1 MQAASGRKTKYRRR
15 RARRAS
21 ALMVVL
27 ALLFTM
33 VPTGFAT
40 VAGAA
45 EAAEAALPEP
55 TPEPTPEPI
64 PEPIPEPTPEPI
76 PQPPA
81 DDTTDAPTDDTTDDT
96 TDDPADDITDR
107 ATPTATAV
115 AVICYAAVDGD
126 WKQVGTVQTDK
137 IDSDSNRY
145 YVTAQELDG
154 IYGGYGFSSA
164 NYSGELFFPHTDD
177 RNADTLWADAAPQQN
192 TDGAWQIP
200 LSKQGP
206 IYLYYLPGNT
216 DGTPSYFTGSKAKT
230 DAEMLAANMFY
241 TVQVED
247 AAHAVYSEGTLPA
260 PQVLFHGGNTTVTL
274 NKPEGVTW
282 TAVNGKTNET
292 LSLPMAEVGTTV
304 TYTITNISAPI
315 IFRPRMAAGMLR
327 YEAMPD
333 GWMSKLGLF
342 EVSKQQP
349 QQTATVRGQV
359 VYMALPAE
367 NSHTLLAPDI
377 DRIAVTITD
386 ANNHTMFYS
395 FAGWKVASAAGSP
408 VLPAGTVLT
417 ADDLNAYA
425 GSDGVIRL
433 QAVWSGV
440 DSQNRP
446 NTVHFFLHKN
456 GELKGSV
463 EDGVQSELQSDY
475 TPVIYSTRMM
485 DAGKIPVTYTTTGG
499 TPLVA
504 RPNADDDAYQ
514 TNTPIR
520 GMTKIP
526 VEGATL
532 EDLPGDET
540 VFAYL
545 RANQIEMKINGQ
557 VVDNE
562 KLNTTYFGIRW
573 NTVKYESSD
582 GWHIDGVLVA
592 KRTRFFVTKTF
603 AGDAAAI
610 AQAKGD
616 FSITVSHTEGSG
628 SVTDFTLLP
637 QPAADVT
644 EAGKRGYTDYD
655 AAAETYT
662 WEVPAQQ
669 KRAYT
674 LREENYIPS
683 GNWRVSNSYAIR
695 NAPEGDPTGYQ
706 PYPKDGIVIK
716 AVGYADDVPDIAVQT
731 VALRNV
737 YVGVGTLTV
746 NTQDSVTG
754 NNLKNVPYRLTR
766 DGTAVTLYRRPGT
779 TLYSMGN
786 DPGYT
791 ETISDGTLT
800 AGANGLFTI
809 RLETGTYTL
818 TETLPTGYYGPGTV
832 QVTVAKEASGGMT
845 YSSVAQALPT
855 EVTTPTGGWLKE
867 AESDHITILN
877 VPRMLISVTARSSWP
892 ENGEKLPVTVQ
903 LWCDGTPVPGDQY
916 TQVLSEENKWEYT
929 WKGLPLFTNGTVAG
943 YTLRVTKIGNTY
955 RDAAL
960 GGDGFADYD
969 VTNDAVKYRQTDD
982 PDYRADHMW
991 TEDGVQ
997 HFAQEALL
1005 VVRNEGVRGAVTFT
1019 KADEMNRPLRGAE
1032 FTLYTDAACTHLL
1045 ATATSDENGRVE
1057 FEKQPGGT
1065 YYLKE
1070 TKAPQGH
1077 TAENT
1082 VWTVKISGGKATITD
1097 STGAVITS
1105 VRNTSLLQLTL
1116 RVLGP
1121 DDEPLT
1127 GTKLQVTWDKV
1138 QHPEYITNTNGTVVL
1153 PKLPNGDYT
1162 VRLMNTPTGYLP
1174 QVSVP
1179 ELNAQY
1185 GEITLTT
1192 AADAWMLEKT
1202 VENEYLL
1209 TLRLQALYTLPTTG
1223 GTGTAAFTAAGVLLM
1238 GLAAVMLCRKKQA
1251 E

>member
-1 MQAASGRKTKYRRR
+1 MYAASGRKTEYRRR

-45 EAAEAALPEP
+45 EATETAPSEPPAAP
-55 TPEPTPEPI
+55 
-64 PEPIPEPTPEPI
+64 PEPIPEPTPEP
-76 PQPPA
+76 PA
-81 DDTTDAPTDDTTDDT
+81 DDTTDDISDDPA
-96 TDDPADDITDR
+96 DDPADDITDR
-107 ATPTATAV
+107 AAPTATAV
-115 AVICYAAVDGD
+115 TVTCYAAVDGG
-126 WKQVGTVQTDK
+126 WKPVGTVQTDK
-137 IDSDSNRY
+137 IDSDSTRY
-145 YVTAQELDG
+145 YIMAAELDG
-154 IYGGYGFSSA
+154 IYGGYGFSSTE
-164 NYSGELFFPHTDD
+164 YKGELFFPHTDD
-177 RNADTLWADAAPQQN
+177 NSINTLWADAAPQKN

-200 LSKQGP
+200 LSTRGP

-216 DGTPSYFTGSKAKT
+216 AGSPGYFDSSKSKT
-230 DAEMLAANMFY
+230 DAQLLADNMFY
-241 TVQVED
+241 TITVED
-247 AAHAVYSEGTLPA
+247 PAHAVYDA
-260 PQVLFHGGNTTVTL
+260 PPPQQVLFHGGSTTVTL
-274 NKPEGVTW
+274 NKAEGVTW

-292 LSLPMAEVGTTV
+292 LSLPMDEAGT
-304 TYTITNISAPI
+304 TYTITDISTPI
-315 IFRPRMAAGMLR
+315 IFRPRAAAGMIQ
-327 YEAMPD
+327 YEAMPER
-333 GWMSKLGLF
+333 WMSKLGNF
-342 EVSKQQP
+342 DVSRQQP
-349 QQTATVRGQV
+349 QQTATVRGEK

-367 NSHTLLAPDI
+367 NSHALLPPDI

-395 FAGWKVASAAGSP
+395 FAGWMVASAAGSP

-417 ADDLNAYA
+417 AEDLNRYA

-440 DSQNRP
+440 DSHNRP

-463 EDGVQSELQSDY
+463 EDGVKPESPNDY
-475 TPVIYSTRMM
+475 TPAIYSTRMM
-485 DAGKIPVTYTTTGG
+485 NAGKIPVTYTGG

-504 RPNADDDAYQ
+504 RPSADANAYQ
-514 TNTPIR
+514 TDITIR
-520 GMTKIP
+520 GMTKKA

-545 RANQIEMKINGQ
+545 RANNIQMQINGQ

-592 KRTRFFVTKTF
+592 KRSRFIVTKTF

-610 AQAKGD
+610 DLAKEN
-616 FSITVSHTEGSG
+616 FTITVSHTEGSS

-637 QPAADVT
+637 RPKNDVN
-644 EAGKRGYTDYD
+644 EAGKLGYTDYD
-655 AAAETYT
+655 AATETYT

-669 KRAYT
+669 KRSYT
-674 LREENYIPS
+674 ITEAGYIPS

-716 AVGYADDVPDIAVQT
+716 AVGYADDVQNIAVQT
-731 VALRNV
+731 VALRNI

-746 NTQDSVTG
+746 NTQDAITG
-754 NNLKNVPYRLTR
+754 DNLRDITYRLTR

-779 TLYSMGN
+779 TQYSMEKD

-845 YSSVAQALPT
+845 YRSVAQNLPT
-855 EVTTPTGGWLKE
+855 EVTTPTGGWLKD
-867 AESDHITILN
+867 ADTDHITILN

-903 LWCDGTPVPGDQY
+903 LWCDGTPVPGAQY
-916 TQVLSEENKWEYT
+916 TQVLSEDNKWEYT
-929 WKGLPLFTNGTVAG
+929 WQELPLFTNGTVAR

-969 VTNDAVKYRQTDD
+969 VTNDAVKYRKTDD
-982 PDYRADHMW
+982 PAYRADHMW

-1019 KADEMNRPLRGAE
+1019 KADEMNRPLQGAE
-1032 FTLYTDAACTHLL
+1032 FTLYTDELCTKTL
-1045 ATATSDENGRVE
+1045 ATATSNEDGEVR
-1057 FEKQPGGT
+1057 FTPQPGGT

-1070 TKAPQGH
+1070 TKAPNGH

-1082 VWTVKISGGKATITD
+1082 VWTVKIAGGKATITT
-1097 STGAVITS
+1097 STGAVVTS
-1105 VRNTSLLQLTL
+1105 VRNASLLQLTL
-1116 RVLGP
+1116 QVLGP
-1121 DDEPLT
+1121 DGESLP
-1127 GTKLQVTWDKV
+1127 GTKLQVKWNTA
-1138 QHPEYITNTNGTVVL
+1138 QHPEYTTGPNGTVVL
-1153 PKLPNGDYT
+1153 PKLPNGNYT

-1174 QVSVP
+1174 PVSVP

-1185 GEITLTT
+1185 GEITLTSG
-1192 AADAWMLEKT
+1192 DGAWTLEKT
-1202 VENEYLL
+1202 AENTYRL

-1238 GLAAVMLCRKKQA
+1238 GLAAVMLCRKKQV

>member
-1 MQAASGRKTKYRRR
+1 MQAASGRKTEYRRR

-45 EAAEAALPEP
+45 EATETALPEP

-64 PEPIPEPTPEPI
+64 PEPTPE
-76 PQPPA
+76 PPA
-81 DDTTDAPTDDTTDDT
+81 DDTTDDPTDDT

-107 ATPTATAV
+107 AAPTATAV
-115 AVICYAAVDGD
+115 AVTCYAAVDGG

-145 YVTAQELDG
+145 YITAQELDG
-154 IYGGYGFSSA
+154 IYGKYGFSSA
-164 NYSGELFFPHTDD
+164 EYKGELFFPHTNDD
-177 RNADTLWADAAPQQN
+177 SINTLWADAPPKN

-200 LSKQGP
+200 LSRKGP

-216 DGTPSYFTGSKAKT
+216 DGTPSYFTGSKSKT
-230 DAEMLAANMFY
+230 DAQLLADNMFY
-241 TVQVED
+241 TITVED
-247 AAHAVYSEGTLPA
+247 AAHAVYDTPPA
-260 PQVLFHGGNTTVTL
+260 PQVLFHGGSTTVTL
-274 NKPEGVTW
+274 NKAEGVTW

-292 LSLPMAEVGTTV
+292 LSLASTETETTV
-304 TYTITNISAPI
+304 TYAIGNIDAPI
-315 IFRPRMAAGMLR
+315 RFRPRVAAGMLR
-327 YEAMPD
+327 YEAMPER
-333 GWMSKLGLF
+333 WMSKLGNF
-342 EVSKQQP
+342 DVSRQQA
-349 QQTATVRGQV
+349 QQTATGRGET

-377 DRIAVTITD
+377 DRIAVSITD

-395 FAGWKVASAAGSP
+395 FAGWKVTSAAGSP

-417 ADDLNAYA
+417 ADELNDYA

-463 EDGVQSELQSDY
+463 EDGVRPESPNDY
-475 TPVIYSTRMM
+475 TPAIYSTRMM
-485 DAGKIPVTYTTTGG
+485 NAGKIPVTYTGG

-514 TNTPIR
+514 TNTTIR
-520 GMTKIP
+520 GMTTTP
-526 VEGATL
+526 VKGATL

-562 KLNTTYFGIRW
+562 KLNTSYFGIRW

-610 AQAKGD
+610 DLAKEN
-616 FSITVSHTEGSG
+616 FTITVSHTEDSG

-637 QPAADVT
+637 RPKNEVN
-644 EAGKRGYTDYD
+644 EAGKLGYTDYD
-655 AAAETYT
+655 AATETYT

-669 KRAYT
+669 KRSYT
-674 LREENYIPS
+674 ITEAGYIPS
-683 GNWRVSNSYAIR
+683 GSWRVSNSYAIR
-695 NAPEGDPTGYQ
+695 NAPEGGPTGYQ
-706 PYPKDGIVIK
+706 SYPVAGIVIT
-716 AVGYADDVPDIAVQT
+716 AVGYGDDVPPTAVQT

-746 NTQDSVTG
+746 NTQDAITG
-754 NNLKNVPYRLTR
+754 DNLRDIPYRLTR

-779 TLYSMGN
+779 TQYSMIN
-786 DPGYT
+786 DPDYT

-845 YSSVAQALPT
+845 YRSVAQALPT
-855 EVTTPTGGWLKE
+855 EVTTPTGGWLKD
-867 AESDHITILN
+867 AKTDHITILN

-903 LWCDGTPVPGDQY
+903 LWCDGTMVPGSEY
-916 TQVLSEENKWEYT
+916 TQVLSEENKWKYT
-929 WKGLPLFTNGTVAG
+929 WQELPLFTNGTVAG
-943 YTLRVTKIGNTY
+943 YTLRVTKIGNTH
-955 RDAAL
+955 RDATL
-960 GGDGFADYD
+960 DDGFADYD
-969 VTNDAVKYRQTDD
+969 VTNDAVKYRKTGD

-1019 KADEMNRPLRGAE
+1019 KADEKDRPLQGAE
-1032 FTLYTDAACTHLL
+1032 FTLYTDAACTNPL
-1045 ATATSDENGRVE
+1045 ATATSDENGRVQ

-1077 TAENT
+1077 TAVDT

-1097 STGAVITS
+1097 PKGAVITS
-1105 VRNTSLLQLTL
+1105 VRNASLLQLTL

-1121 DDEPLT
+1121 EEEPLP

-1138 QHPEYITNTNGTVVL
+1138 QHPEYITNANGTVVL
-1153 PKLPNGDYT
+1153 PKLPNGNYT

-1174 QVSVP
+1174 QVSDP
-1179 ELNAQY
+1179 TLQAQY
-1185 GEITLTT
+1185 GTVTMT
-1192 AADAWMLEKT
+1192 PHDAWTLEKT
-1202 VENEYLL
+1202 AENDYRL

-1238 GLAAVMLCRKKQA
+1238 GLAAVMLCRKKQV

>member
-1 MQAASGRKTKYRRR
+1 MQAASGRKTECRRR

-40 VAGAA
+40 VAEAA

-55 TPEPTPEPI
+55 TPEPTPEP
-64 PEPIPEPTPEPI
+64 PTDD
-76 PQPPA
+76 PA
-81 DDTTDAPTDDTTDDT
+81 DDTTDDT

-107 ATPTATAV
+107 AAPTATAV
-115 AVICYAAVDGD
+115 AVICYAAVDGG

-164 NYSGELFFPHTDD
+164 NYSGELFFPHTDNYSID
-177 RNADTLWADAAPQQN
+177 KLWADALPQQN
-192 TDGAWQIP
+192 TDGAWRIP
-200 LSKQGP
+200 LSRQGP

-216 DGTPSYFTGSKAKT
+216 VGSPGYFDSSKSKT
-230 DAEMLAANMFY
+230 DAAMLAANMFY

-247 AAHAVYSEGTLPA
+247 PAHAVYDTPPA
-260 PQVLFHGGNTTVTL
+260 PQVLFHGGSTTVTL
-274 NKPEGVTW
+274 DKAEGVTW
-282 TAVNGKTNET
+282 TAVNGQTGET
-292 LSLPMAEVGTTV
+292 LTLASTETETTV
-304 TYTITNISAPI
+304 TYTIENINAPI
-315 IFRPRMAAGMLR
+315 RFRPRVAAGMIQ
-327 YEAMPD
+327 YEAMPEN
-333 GWMSKLGLF
+333 WMSRIGHF
-342 EVSKQQP
+342 DVSQQQVQQP
-349 QQTATVRGQV
+349 ATVRGEA

-386 ANNHTMFYS
+386 ANDHTMFYS

-417 ADDLNAYA
+417 AEDLNRYA
-425 GSDGVIRL
+425 DGTGTVTL

-440 DSQNRP
+440 DSERRP

-463 EDGVQSELQSDY
+463 EDGVQSESQSDY

-485 DAGKIPVTYTTTGG
+485 NAGAIPTNYTDSGG
-499 TPLVA
+499 QPLVA

-514 TNTPIR
+514 TNTTIR
-520 GMTKIP
+520 DMTKIP

-545 RANQIEMKINGQ
+545 RANHIQMKINGQ

-573 NTVKYESSD
+573 NTVKYEPSD

-592 KRTRFFVTKTF
+592 KHTRFFVTKTF

-610 AQAKGD
+610 ALAKD
-616 FSITVSHTEGSG
+616 NFTITVSHTEGSG
-628 SVTDFTLLP
+628 SVTDFTLVP
-637 QPAADVT
+637 RPKNDVN
-644 EAGKRGYTDYD
+644 EAGKLGYTGYD
-655 AAAETYT
+655 AATGTYT

-669 KRAYT
+669 KRSYT
-674 LREENYIPS
+674 ITEAGHIPS
-683 GNWRVSNSYAIR
+683 GSWRVSNSYVIR
-695 NAPEGDPTGYQ
+695 NNPDGGATGYL
-706 PYPKDGIVIK
+706 PYPADGIVIT
-716 AVGYADDVPDIAVQT
+716 AVGYGDDVPNIAVQT

-746 NTQDSVTG
+746 NTQDAITG
-754 NNLKNVPYRLTR
+754 NNLRDIPYRLTR
-766 DGTAVTLYRRPGT
+766 ADGTAVTLYRRPGT
-779 TLYSMGN
+779 TQYSMIN
-786 DPGYT
+786 DPDYT

-832 QVTVAKEASGGMT
+832 QVTVEKPADTITYHSEA
-845 YSSVAQALPT
+845 QDLPT
-855 EVTTPTGGWLKE
+855 EVTEPAGGWLKY
-867 AESDHITILN
+867 ADTDHITILN

-892 ENGEKLPVTVQ
+892 ENGEKLPVTVE
-903 LWCDGTPVPGDQY
+903 LWCDGTPVPGAQY

-929 WKGLPLFTNGTVAG
+929 WQELPLFTNGTVAR
-943 YTLRVTKIGNTY
+943 YTLRVTKIGDAH

-969 VTNDAVKYRQTDD
+969 VTNDAVKYRKTDD
-982 PDYRADHMW
+982 PDYRPDHMW
-991 TEDGVQ
+991 MENGVQ

-1019 KADEMNRPLRGAE
+1019 KADAMNRPLQGAE
-1032 FTLYTDAACTHLL
+1032 FTLYTDAACTHPL
-1045 ATATSDENGRVE
+1045 ATATSDANGRVE

-1082 VWTVKISGGKATITD
+1082 VWMVKIAGGKATITTP
-1097 STGAVITS
+1097 TGTVITS

-1121 DDEPLT
+1121 DGEPLPD
-1127 GTKLQVTWDKV
+1127 TKLRVTWDTV
-1138 QHPEYITNTNGTVVL
+1138 QHPEYITGPDGTVL
-1153 PKLPNGDYT
+1153 LTPLPNGNYT

-1174 QVSVP
+1174 PVSVP

-1185 GEITLTT
+1185 GTVTMT
-1192 AADAWMLEKT
+1192 PHDAWTLEKT
-1202 VENEYLL
+1202 AEGYLL
-1209 TLRLQALYTLPTTG
+1209 TLQLQALYTLPTTG

-1238 GLAAVMLCRKKQA
+1238 GLAAVMLCRKKQV

>member
-1 MQAASGRKTKYRRR
+1 MYAASGRKSEYRRR

-40 VAGAA
+40 VAGAT
-45 EAAEAALPEP
+45 EATETAPPEP
-55 TPEPTPEPI
+55 TPEPTPEP
-64 PEPIPEPTPEPI
+64 
-76 PQPPA
+76 PA
-81 DDTTDAPTDDTTDDT
+81 DDPTDDPTDDT

-107 ATPTATAV
+107 AAPTATAV
-115 AVICYAAVDGD
+115 AVTCYAAVDGG

-137 IDSDSNRY
+137 IDSGSNRY
-145 YVTAQELDG
+145 YITAAELDD
-154 IYGGYGFSSA
+154 IYGGYGFTA
-164 NYSGELFFPHTDD
+164 AGFKGELFFPHTDD
-177 RNADTLWADAAPQQN
+177 NSADKLWADAVPQQN
-192 TDGAWQIP
+192 TGGAWQIP
-200 LSKQGP
+200 LSRKGP

-216 DGTPSYFTGSKAKT
+216 AGSPGYFDSSKSKT

-260 PQVLFHGGNTTVTL
+260 PQVLFHGEGTTVTL

-292 LSLPMAEVGTTV
+292 LSLPMAGTETTV
-304 TYTITNISAPI
+304 TFTIENIDAPI
-315 IFRPRMAAGMLR
+315 RFRPRVAAGMIQ

-333 GWMSKLGLF
+333 GWMRELGHF
-342 EVSKQQP
+342 DVSRQQP
-349 QQTATVRGQV
+349 QQTATVRGEA

-377 DRIAVTITD
+377 DRIAVTITG

-417 ADDLNAYA
+417 AEKLSEYA
-425 GSDGVIRL
+425 DGTGTVAL

-463 EDGVQSELQSDY
+463 EDGVKPESQSDY

-485 DAGKIPVTYTTTGG
+485 NAGNIPTTYTTTGG

-504 RPNADDDAYQ
+504 RPSASADAYQ
-514 TNTPIR
+514 TNTTIR
-520 GMTKIP
+520 DMTKIP

-545 RANQIEMKINGQ
+545 RANQIEMKINDQ

-573 NTVKYESSD
+573 NTVKYEPSD

-592 KRTRFFVTKTF
+592 KRTRFIVTKTF
-603 AGDAAAI
+603 AGDAVAI
-610 AQAKGD
+610 ELAKEN
-616 FSITVSHTEGSG
+616 FTITVSHTEGSG

-637 QPAADVT
+637 QPDADVT

-655 AAAETYT
+655 AATKTYT

-669 KRAYT
+669 KRSYT
-674 LREENYIPS
+674 ITEAGYIPS

-695 NAPEGDPTGYQ
+695 NNPDGGATGYLA
-706 PYPKDGIVIK
+706 YPKDGVTVT
-716 AVGYADDVPDIAVQT
+716 AVGYGDDVPPTAVQT

-754 NNLKNVPYRLTR
+754 NNLRDIPYRLTR

-779 TLYSMGN
+779 TLYSMQG
-786 DPGYT
+786 DSGYT
-791 ETISDGTLT
+791 EKITTGELT

-845 YSSVAQALPT
+845 YRSVAQNLPT
-855 EVTTPTGGWLKE
+855 EVTAPTGGWLKD
-867 AESDHITILN
+867 AETDHITILN
-877 VPRMLISVTARSSWP
+877 VPRMLISVMARSSWP

-929 WKGLPLFTNGTVAG
+929 WNNLPLFTNGTVAR
-943 YTLRVTKIGNTY
+943 YTLRVTQIGDTH

-960 GGDGFADYD
+960 DVDGFADYD
-969 VTNDAVKYRQTDD
+969 VTNDAVKYRKTDD

-1019 KADEMNRPLRGAE
+1019 KADEMNRPLQGAE
-1032 FTLYTDAACTHLL
+1032 FALYTDELCTTKL
-1045 ATATSDENGRVE
+1045 AEATSDANGRVE
-1057 FEKQPGGT
+1057 FTPQPGGT

-1082 VWTVKISGGKATITD
+1082 VWTVKISGGKATITNPK
-1097 STGAVITS
+1097 GAVVTS
-1105 VRNTSLLQLTL
+1105 VRNASLLQLTL

-1121 DDEPLT
+1121 EDEPLP
-1127 GTKLQVTWDKV
+1127 GTKLRVTWDTV
-1138 QHPEYITNTNGTVVL
+1138 QRPEYTTGTDGTVVL
-1153 PKLPNGDYT
+1153 PKLPNGNYT

-1179 ELNAQY
+1179 TLQAQY
-1185 GEITLTT
+1185 GEITLTSPHD
-1192 AADAWMLEKT
+1192 DAWTLEKT
-1202 VENEYLL
+1202 AENTYRL

-1238 GLAAVMLCRKKQA
+1238 GLAAVMLCRKKQVK
-1251 E
+1251 

>member
-1 MQAASGRKTKYRRR
+1 MYAASGRKTEYRRR

-45 EAAEAALPEP
+45 EATETAPSEPPAAPPEP
-55 TPEPTPEPI
+55 TPEPTPEP
-64 PEPIPEPTPEPI
+64 
-76 PQPPA
+76 PA
-81 DDTTDAPTDDTTDDT
+81 DDTTDDPA
-96 TDDPADDITDR
+96 DDPADDITDR
-107 ATPTATAV
+107 AAPTATAV
-115 AVICYAAVDGD
+115 AVTCYAAVDGD

-145 YVTAQELDG
+145 YIMAAELDG

-164 NYSGELFFPHTDD
+164 NYSGELFFPHTDG
-177 RNADTLWADAAPQQN
+177 RNADTLWADAAPQKI
-192 TDGAWQIP
+192 DGTWRIP
-200 LSKQGP
+200 LSTQGP

-216 DGTPSYFTGSKAKT
+216 AGSPGYFNSSTSKT
-230 DAEMLAANMFY
+230 DAAMLAANMFY

-247 AAHAVYSEGTLPA
+247 PAHAVYDTPPA
-260 PQVLFHGGNTTVTL
+260 PQVLFHGGSTTVTL
-274 NKPEGVTW
+274 DKAEGVTW
-282 TAVNGKTNET
+282 EAVNGQTGAT
-292 LSLPMAEVGTTV
+292 LSLAMTETETTV
-304 TYTITNISAPI
+304 TYTIENIDAPI
-315 IFRPRMAAGMLR
+315 RFRPRVAAGMLR

-333 GWMSKLGLF
+333 GWMSKLGHF
-342 EVSKQQP
+342 DVSRQQA
-349 QQTATVRGQV
+349 QQTATVRGEA

-417 ADDLNAYA
+417 AEKLSEYA
-425 GSDGVIRL
+425 DGTGTVTL
-433 QAVWSGV
+433 QAVWSGL
-440 DSQNRP
+440 DSERRP

-463 EDGVQSELQSDY
+463 EDGVQPESQSDY

-485 DAGKIPVTYTTTGG
+485 NAGKIPVTYTGG

-504 RPNADDDAYQ
+504 RPSADDDAYQ
-514 TNTPIR
+514 TNTTIR
-520 GMTKIP
+520 SMTKTA

-557 VVDNE
+557 VVEND

-610 AQAKGD
+610 DLAKKD
-616 FSITVSHTEGSG
+616 FTITVSHTEGSS

-637 QPAADVT
+637 QPAAGVT
-644 EAGKRGYTDYD
+644 GTDKLGYTDYD
-655 AAAETYT
+655 AATETYT

-669 KRAYT
+669 KRSYT
-674 LREENYIPS
+674 ITEAGHIPS
-683 GNWRVSNSYAIR
+683 GSWRVSNSYAIR
-695 NAPEGDPTGYQ
+695 NNPDGGATGYL
-706 PYPKDGIVIK
+706 PYPADGIVIT
-716 AVGYADDVPDIAVQT
+716 AVGYGDDVPNIAVQT

-746 NTQDSVTG
+746 NTQDAITG
-754 NNLKNVPYRLTR
+754 DSLRDITYRLTR

-779 TLYSMGN
+779 TLYSMEKD

-791 ETISDGTLT
+791 ETIPDGTLT

-818 TETLPTGYYGPGTV
+818 TETLPTGYYGPGKV
-832 QVTVAKEASGGMT
+832 QVTVTKPTAGPIT
-845 YSSVAQALPT
+845 YYSVAQDLPT
-855 EVTTPTGGWLKE
+855 EVLDPAGGWLKY
-867 AESDHITILN
+867 ADTDHITILN

-892 ENGEKLPVTVQ
+892 EYGEKLPVTVQ

-916 TQVLSEENKWEYT
+916 TQELSETNNWKYT
-929 WKGLPLFTNGTVAG
+929 WEGLPLFTNGTVAG
-943 YTLRVTKIGNTY
+943 YTLRVTKIGDTH

-960 GGDGFADYD
+960 DDGFADYD
-969 VTNDAVKYRQTDD
+969 VTNDDVQYRKTGD
-982 PDYRADHMW
+982 PAYRPDHMW
-991 TEDGVQ
+991 MENGVQ

-1019 KADEMNRPLRGAE
+1019 KADEKNRPLQGAE
-1032 FTLYTDAACTHLL
+1032 FTLYTDDACTHLL
-1045 ATATSDENGRVE
+1045 ATATSDENGRVQ
-1057 FEKQPGGT
+1057 FAAQPGGT

-1070 TKAPQGH
+1070 TAAPTGH

-1082 VWTVKISGGKATITD
+1082 VWTVKIAGGKATITT

-1105 VRNTSLLQLTL
+1105 VRNASLLRLTL

-1121 DDEPLT
+1121 EGESLP
-1127 GTKLQVTWDKV
+1127 GTKLRVTWDTV
-1138 QHPEYITNTNGTVVL
+1138 QRPEYTTNTDGTVVL
-1153 PKLPNGDYT
+1153 PKLPNGNYT

-1185 GEITLTT
+1185 GTVTMT
-1192 AADAWMLEKT
+1192 PHDAWMLEKT
-1202 VENEYLL
+1202 AENTYLL

-1238 GLAAVMLCRKKQA
+1238 GLAAVMLCRKKQV

>member
-1 MQAASGRKTKYRRR
+1 MYAASGRKTEYRRR

-40 VAGAA
+40 VAGAT
-45 EAAEAALPEP
+45 EAAETAPSEPPAAPPEP
-55 TPEPTPEPI
+55 TPE
-64 PEPIPEPTPEPI
+64 
-76 PQPPA
+76 PPA
-81 DDTTDAPTDDTTDDT
+81 DDTTDAPA
-96 TDDPADDITDR
+96 DDPADDITDR
-107 ATPTATAV
+107 AAPTATAV
-115 AVICYAAVDGD
+115 AVTCYAAVDGD

-137 IDSDSNRY
+137 IDSSGRY
-145 YVTAQELDG
+145 YIMAAELDG

-192 TDGAWQIP
+192 TDGTWRIP
-200 LSKQGP
+200 LSTQGP

-216 DGTPSYFTGSKAKT
+216 VGSPGYFDSSKPKT
-230 DAEMLAANMFY
+230 DAQLLADNMFY
-241 TVQVED
+241 TITVED
-247 AAHAVYSEGTLPA
+247 PAHAVYDTPPA
-260 PQVLFHGGNTTVTL
+260 PQVLFHGGSTTVTL
-274 NKPEGVTW
+274 NKAEGVTW

-292 LSLPMAEVGTTV
+292 LSLPMDEAGT
-304 TYTITNISAPI
+304 TYTITDISTPI
-315 IFRPRMAAGMLR
+315 IFRPRVAAGMLR

-333 GWMSKLGLF
+333 GWMSKLGNF
-342 EVSKQQP
+342 EVSRQQA
-349 QQTATVRGQV
+349 QQAATVRGEA

-463 EDGVQSELQSDY
+463 EDGVKPESPNDY
-475 TPVIYSTRMM
+475 TPAIYSTRMKN
-485 DAGKIPVTYTTTGG
+485 AGNIPTTYTVTGG

-504 RPNADDDAYQ
+504 RSNADDDAYQ
-514 TNTPIR
+514 TNSTIR
-520 GMTKIP
+520 GMTKTA

-545 RANQIEMKINGQ
+545 RANQIEMKINDQ
-557 VVDNE
+557 VVDND

-603 AGDAAAI
+603 AGDTAAI
-610 AQAKGD
+610 DLAKKD
-616 FSITVSHTEGSG
+616 FTITVSHTDGSG

-637 QPAADVT
+637 QPDADVN

-655 AAAETYT
+655 AATKTYT

-669 KRAYT
+669 KRSYT
-674 LREENYIPS
+674 ITEAGHIPS
-683 GNWRVSNSYAIR
+683 GSWRVSNSYAIR
-695 NAPEGDPTGYQ
+695 NNPDGGATGYL
-706 PYPKDGIVIK
+706 PYPEAGIVIT
-716 AVGYADDVPDIAVQT
+716 AVGYGDDVPPTAVQT

-746 NTQDSVTG
+746 NTQDALTG
-754 NNLKNVPYRLTR
+754 NNLRDITYRLTH

-779 TLYSMGN
+779 TQYSMGN

-791 ETISDGTLT
+791 ETIPDGTLT

-832 QVTVAKEASGGMT
+832 QVTVTKPTADTITYYSEA
-845 YSSVAQALPT
+845 QNLPT
-855 EVTTPTGGWLKE
+855 EVTAPTGGWLKH
-867 AESDHITILN
+867 ADTDHITILN

-903 LWCDGTPVPGDQY
+903 LWCDGTPVPGAQY

-929 WKGLPLFTNGTVAG
+929 WQELPLFTNGTVAG

-955 RDAAL
+955 RDATL
-960 GGDGFADYD
+960 DDGFADYD
-969 VTNDAVKYRQTDD
+969 VTNDAVKYRQTGDEN
-982 PDYRADHMW
+982 YRDVHTW
-991 TEDGVQ
+991 TTEDGEQ

-1019 KADEMNRPLRGAE
+1019 KADEMNRPLQGAE
-1032 FTLYTDAACTHLL
+1032 FTLYTDDACTRPLE
-1045 ATATSDENGRVE
+1045 TVTSDANGRVE

-1077 TAENT
+1077 TAEDT
-1082 VWTVKISGGKATITD
+1082 VWTVKISGGKATIT
-1097 STGAVITS
+1097 TPKGAVVTS

-1116 RVLGP
+1116 QVLGP
-1121 DDEPLT
+1121 DREPLP
-1127 GTKLQVTWDKV
+1127 GTKLQVIWDKV
-1138 QHPEYITNTNGTVVL
+1138 QYPEYTTGTDGTVVL
-1153 PKLPNGDYT
+1153 PKLPNGNYT

-1179 ELNAQY
+1179 TLQAQY
-1185 GEITLTT
+1185 GTITLTSGD
-1192 AADAWMLEKT
+1192 DAWKLEKT
-1202 VENEYLL
+1202 AENTYRL

-1238 GLAAVMLCRKKQA
+1238 GLAAVMLCRKKQV

>member
-1 MQAASGRKTKYRRR
+1 MQAASGRKTECRRR

-40 VAGAA
+40 VAEAA

-55 TPEPTPEPI
+55 TPEPTPEP
-64 PEPIPEPTPEPI
+64 PTDD
-76 PQPPA
+76 PA
-81 DDTTDAPTDDTTDDT
+81 DDTTDDT

-107 ATPTATAV
+107 AAPTATAV
-115 AVICYAAVDGD
+115 AVICYAAVDGG

-164 NYSGELFFPHTDD
+164 NYSGELFFPHTDNYSID
-177 RNADTLWADAAPQQN
+177 KLWADALPQQN
-192 TDGAWQIP
+192 TDGAWRIP
-200 LSKQGP
+200 LSRQGP

-216 DGTPSYFTGSKAKT
+216 VGSPGYFDSSKSKT
-230 DAEMLAANMFY
+230 DAAMLAANMFY

-247 AAHAVYSEGTLPA
+247 PAHAVYDTPPA
-260 PQVLFHGGNTTVTL
+260 PQVLFHGGSTTVTL
-274 NKPEGVTW
+274 DKAEGVTW
-282 TAVNGKTNET
+282 TAVNGQTGET
-292 LSLPMAEVGTTV
+292 LTLASTETETTV
-304 TYTITNISAPI
+304 TYTIENINAPI
-315 IFRPRMAAGMLR
+315 RFRPRVAAGMIQ
-327 YEAMPD
+327 YEAMPEN
-333 GWMSKLGLF
+333 WMSRIGHF
-342 EVSKQQP
+342 DVSQQQVQQP
-349 QQTATVRGQV
+349 ATVRGEA

-386 ANNHTMFYS
+386 ANDHTMFYS

-417 ADDLNAYA
+417 AEDLNRYA
-425 GSDGVIRL
+425 DGTGTVTL

-440 DSQNRP
+440 DSERRP

-463 EDGVQSELQSDY
+463 EDGVQSESQSDY

-485 DAGKIPVTYTTTGG
+485 NAGAIPTNYTDSGG
-499 TPLVA
+499 QPLVA

-514 TNTPIR
+514 TNTTIR
-520 GMTKIP
+520 DMTKIP

-545 RANQIEMKINGQ
+545 RANHIQMKINGQ

-573 NTVKYESSD
+573 NTVKYEPSD

-610 AQAKGD
+610 ALAKD
-616 FSITVSHTEGSG
+616 NFTITVSHTEGSG
-628 SVTDFTLLP
+628 SVTDFTLVP
-637 QPAADVT
+637 RPKNDVN
-644 EAGKRGYTDYD
+644 EAGKLGYTGYD
-655 AAAETYT
+655 AATGTYT

-669 KRAYT
+669 KRSYT
-674 LREENYIPS
+674 ITEAGHIPS
-683 GNWRVSNSYAIR
+683 GSWRVSNSYVIR
-695 NAPEGDPTGYQ
+695 NNPDGGATGYL
-706 PYPKDGIVIK
+706 PYPADGIVIT
-716 AVGYADDVPDIAVQT
+716 AVGYGDDVPNIAVQT

-746 NTQDSVTG
+746 NTQDAITG
-754 NNLKNVPYRLTR
+754 NNLRDIPYRLTR
-766 DGTAVTLYRRPGT
+766 ADGTAVTLYRRPGT
-779 TLYSMGN
+779 TQYSMIN
-786 DPGYT
+786 DPDYT

-832 QVTVAKEASGGMT
+832 QVTVEKPADTITYHSEA
-845 YSSVAQALPT
+845 QDLPT
-855 EVTTPTGGWLKE
+855 EVTEPAGGWLKY
-867 AESDHITILN
+867 ADTDHITILN

-892 ENGEKLPVTVQ
+892 ENGEKLPVTVE
-903 LWCDGTPVPGDQY
+903 LWCDGTPVPGAQY

-929 WKGLPLFTNGTVAG
+929 WQELPLFTNGTVAR
-943 YTLRVTKIGNTY
+943 YTLRVTKIGDAH

-969 VTNDAVKYRQTDD
+969 VTNDAVKYRKTDD
-982 PDYRADHMW
+982 PDYRPDHMW
-991 TEDGVQ
+991 MENGVQ

-1019 KADEMNRPLRGAE
+1019 KADEMNRPLQGAE
-1032 FTLYTDAACTHLL
+1032 FTLYTDDACTRPLE
-1045 ATATSDENGRVE
+1045 TVTSDANGRVE

-1077 TAENT
+1077 TAEDT
-1082 VWTVKISGGKATITD
+1082 VWTVKISGGKATITT

-1116 RVLGP
+1116 QVLGP
-1121 DDEPLT
+1121 EGEPLP
-1127 GTKLQVTWDKV
+1127 GTKLRVTWDTV
-1138 QHPEYITNTNGTVVL
+1138 QRPEYTTGTDGTVVL
-1153 PKLPNGDYT
+1153 PKLPNGNYT

-1185 GEITLTT
+1185 GTVTMT
-1192 AADAWMLEKT
+1192 PHDAWTLEET
-1202 VENEYLL
+1202 AENTYRL

-1223 GTGTAAFTAAGVLLM
+1223 GTGTAAFTAAGILLM
-1238 GLAAVMLCRKKQA
+1238 GLAAVMLCRKKQV

>member
-1 MQAASGRKTKYRRR
+1 MYAASGRKTEYRRR

-33 VPTGFAT
+33 VPTGFST

-45 EAAEAALPEP
+45 EATETEPPAAP
-55 TPEPTPEPI
+55 
-64 PEPIPEPTPEPI
+64 PEPIPEPTPEP
-76 PQPPA
+76 PA
-81 DDTTDAPTDDTTDDT
+81 DDTTDDISDDPADDPADDIS
-96 TDDPADDITDR
+96 DDPADDITDR
-107 ATPTATAV
+107 AAPTATAV
-115 AVICYAAVDGD
+115 AVTCYAAVDGD

-137 IDSDSNRY
+137 IDSDSTRY
-145 YVTAQELDG
+145 YIMAAELDG
-154 IYGGYGFSSA
+154 IYGGYGFSSTE
-164 NYSGELFFPHTDD
+164 YKGELFFPHTDD
-177 RNADTLWADAAPQQN
+177 NSIDKLWADAVPQQN

-200 LSKQGP
+200 LSTRGP

-216 DGTPSYFTGSKAKT
+216 AGSPGYFDSSKSKT
-230 DAEMLAANMFY
+230 DAQLLADNMFY
-241 TVQVED
+241 TITVED
-247 AAHAVYSEGTLPA
+247 PAHAVYDA
-260 PQVLFHGGNTTVTL
+260 PPPQQVLFHGGSTTVTL
-274 NKPEGVTW
+274 NKAEGVTW

-292 LSLPMAEVGTTV
+292 LSLPMDEAGT
-304 TYTITNISAPI
+304 TYTITDISTPI
-315 IFRPRMAAGMLR
+315 IFRPRAAAGMIQ
-327 YEAMPD
+327 YEAMPER
-333 GWMSKLGLF
+333 WMSKLGNF
-342 EVSKQQP
+342 DVSRQQP
-349 QQTATVRGQV
+349 QQTATVRGEAV
-359 VYMALPAE
+359 FMALPAE

-440 DSQNRP
+440 DSHNRP

-463 EDGVQSELQSDY
+463 EDGVKPESPNDY
-475 TPVIYSTRMM
+475 TPAIYSTRMM
-485 DAGKIPVTYTTTGG
+485 NAGEIPTTYTTGG

-504 RPNADDDAYQ
+504 RPSADADAYQ
-514 TNTPIR
+514 TDITIRDMVRTPVR
-520 GMTKIP
+520 
-526 VEGATL
+526 GATL

-545 RANQIEMKINGQ
+545 RANHIQMQINGQ
-557 VVDNE
+557 VVEND

-592 KRTRFFVTKTF
+592 KRSRFIVTKTF
-603 AGDAAAI
+603 AGDTAAI
-610 AQAKGD
+610 DLAKKD
-616 FSITVSHTEGSG
+616 FTITVSHTEGSG

-637 QPAADVT
+637 QPAAGVT

-655 AAAETYT
+655 AATQTYT

-669 KRAYT
+669 KRSYT
-674 LREENYIPS
+674 ITEAGYIPS
-683 GNWRVSNSYAIR
+683 GSWRVSNSYAIR
-695 NAPEGDPTGYQ
+695 NAPEGGPTGYQ
-706 PYPKDGIVIK
+706 PYPKDGIVIT
-716 AVGYADDVPDIAVQT
+716 AVGYADDVQNIAVQT

-746 NTQDSVTG
+746 NTQDAITG
-754 NNLKNVPYRLTR
+754 DNLRDIPYRLTR
-766 DGTAVTLYRRPGT
+766 ADGTAVTLYRRPGT
-779 TLYSMGN
+779 TQYSMEKD

-791 ETISDGTLT
+791 ETIPDGTLI

-845 YSSVAQALPT
+845 YRSVAQNLPT
-855 EVTTPTGGWLKE
+855 EVTTPTGGWLKD
-867 AESDHITILN
+867 ADTDHITILN

-903 LWCDGTPVPGDQY
+903 LWCDGTPVPGAQY
-916 TQVLSEENKWEYT
+916 TQVLSEDNKWEYT
-929 WKGLPLFTNGTVAG
+929 WQELPLFTNGTVAR

-969 VTNDAVKYRQTDD
+969 VTNDAVKYRKTDD
-982 PDYRADHMW
+982 PAYRADHMW

-1019 KADEMNRPLRGAE
+1019 KADEMNRPLQGAE
-1032 FTLYTDAACTHLL
+1032 FTLYTDELCTKTL
-1045 ATATSDENGRVE
+1045 ATATSNEDGEVR
-1057 FEKQPGGT
+1057 FTPQPGGT

-1070 TKAPQGH
+1070 TKAPNGH

-1082 VWTVKISGGKATITD
+1082 VWTVKIAGGKATITT
-1097 STGAVITS
+1097 STGAVVTS
-1105 VRNTSLLQLTL
+1105 VRNASLLQLTL
-1116 RVLGP
+1116 QVLGP
-1121 DDEPLT
+1121 DGESLP
-1127 GTKLQVTWDKV
+1127 GTKLQVKWNTA
-1138 QHPEYITNTNGTVVL
+1138 QHPEYTTGPNGTVVL
-1153 PKLPNGDYT
+1153 PKLPNGNYT

-1174 QVSVP
+1174 PVSVP

-1185 GEITLTT
+1185 GEITLTSG
-1192 AADAWMLEKT
+1192 DGAWTLEKT
-1202 VENEYLL
+1202 AENTYRL

-1238 GLAAVMLCRKKQA
+1238 GLAAVMLCRKKQV

>member
-1 MQAASGRKTKYRRR
+1 MYAASGRKTEYRRR

-45 EAAEAALPEP
+45 EAAEAAP
-55 TPEPTPEPI
+55 PEPI
-64 PEPIPEPTPEPI
+64 PEPIPEPTPEP
-76 PQPPA
+76 PA
-81 DDTTDAPTDDTTDDT
+81 DDPTDDTTDDPT
-96 TDDPADDITDR
+96 DDPTNDISDDPADDITDR
-107 ATPTATAV
+107 AAPTATAV
-115 AVICYAAVDGD
+115 TVTCYVAVDGN

-137 IDSDSNRY
+137 IDSGRFY
-145 YVTAQELDG
+145 IMAAELDG
-154 IYGGYGFSSA
+154 IYGEYGFSSA
-164 NYSGELFFPHTDD
+164 EYKGERFFPHTDD
-177 RNADTLWADAAPQQN
+177 NSINTLWANAAPQQN
-192 TDGAWQIP
+192 TDGAWRIP
-200 LSKQGP
+200 LSTRGP

-216 DGTPSYFTGSKAKT
+216 AGSPGYFDSSKSKT
-230 DAEMLAANMFY
+230 DAQLLADNMFY
-241 TVQVED
+241 TITVED
-247 AAHAVYSEGTLPA
+247 PAHAVYDA
-260 PQVLFHGGNTTVTL
+260 PPPQQVLFHGGSTTVTL
-274 NKPEGVTW
+274 NKAEGVTW

-292 LSLPMAEVGTTV
+292 LSLPMDEAGT
-304 TYTITNISAPI
+304 TYTITDISTPI
-315 IFRPRMAAGMLR
+315 IFRPRAAAGMIQ
-327 YEAMPD
+327 YEAMPER
-333 GWMSKLGLF
+333 WMSKLGNF
-342 EVSKQQP
+342 DVSRQQP
-349 QQTATVRGQV
+349 QQTATVRGEAV
-359 VYMALPAE
+359 FMALPAE
-367 NSHTLLAPDI
+367 NSHTLLPPDI

-440 DSQNRP
+440 DSHNRP

-463 EDGVQSELQSDY
+463 EDGVKPESPNDY
-475 TPVIYSTRMM
+475 TPAIYSTRMM
-485 DAGKIPVTYTTTGG
+485 NAGKIPVTYTGG

-504 RPNADDDAYQ
+504 RPSADADAYQ
-514 TNTPIR
+514 TDITIR
-520 GMTKIP
+520 GMTKTA

-545 RANQIEMKINGQ
+545 RANHIQMQINGQ
-557 VVDNE
+557 VVEND

-592 KRTRFFVTKTF
+592 KRSRFIVTKTF

-610 AQAKGD
+610 ALAKKD
-616 FSITVSHTEGSG
+616 FTITVSHTEGSG

-637 QPAADVT
+637 QPANEVN
-644 EAGKRGYTDYD
+644 EAGKLGYTDYD
-655 AAAETYT
+655 AATQTYT

-669 KRAYT
+669 KRSYT
-674 LREENYIPS
+674 ITEAGYIPS

-695 NAPEGDPTGYQ
+695 NAPEGGTTGYQ
-706 PYPKDGIVIK
+706 PYPKDGIKIT
-716 AVGYADDVPDIAVQT
+716 AVGYADDVQNIAVQT

-746 NTQDSVTG
+746 NTQDAITG
-754 NNLKNVPYRLTR
+754 DNLRDIPYRLTR
-766 DGTAVTLYRRPGT
+766 DGSAVTLYRRPGT

-845 YSSVAQALPT
+845 YSSVAQNLPT
-855 EVTTPTGGWLKE
+855 EVTTPTGGWLKH
-867 AESDHITILN
+867 AETDHITILN

-903 LWCDGTPVPGDQY
+903 LWCDGTPVPGAQY
-916 TQVLSEENKWEYT
+916 TQVLSEDNKWEYT
-929 WKGLPLFTNGTVAG
+929 WQELPLFTNGTVAR

-969 VTNDAVKYRQTDD
+969 VTNDDVKYRKTGDQA
-982 PDYRADHMW
+982 YRADHMW

-1019 KADEMNRPLRGAE
+1019 KADEMNRPLQGAE
-1032 FTLYTDAACTHLL
+1032 FTLYTDAACTHPL
-1045 ATATSDENGRVE
+1045 ATATSDANGRVE

-1077 TAENT
+1077 TAEDI
-1082 VWTVKISGGKATITD
+1082 VWTVKIAGGKATITTP
-1097 STGAVITS
+1097 TGAVITS

-1121 DDEPLT
+1121 DGESLP
-1127 GTKLQVTWDKV
+1127 GTKLQVKWNTA
-1138 QHPEYITNTNGTVVL
+1138 QYPEYTTDTDGTVVL
-1153 PKLPNGDYT
+1153 PKLPNGNYT

-1174 QVSVP
+1174 PVSVP
-1179 ELNAQY
+1179 TLNAQY
-1185 GEITLTT
+1185 GEITLTSGD
-1192 AADAWMLEKT
+1192 DAWTLENT
-1202 VENEYLL
+1202 AEGYLL

-1238 GLAAVMLCRKKQA
+1238 GLAAVMLCRKKQV

>member
-1 MQAASGRKTKYRRR
+1 
-15 RARRAS
+15 
-21 ALMVVL
+21 
-27 ALLFTM
+27 
-33 VPTGFAT
+33 
-40 VAGAA
+40 
-45 EAAEAALPEP
+45 
-55 TPEPTPEPI
+55 
-64 PEPIPEPTPEPI
+64 
-76 PQPPA
+76 
-81 DDTTDAPTDDTTDDT
+81 
-96 TDDPADDITDR
+96 
-107 ATPTATAV
+107 
-115 AVICYAAVDGD
+115 
-126 WKQVGTVQTDK
+126 
-137 IDSDSNRY
+137 
-145 YVTAQELDG
+145 
-154 IYGGYGFSSA
+154 
-164 NYSGELFFPHTDD
+164 
-177 RNADTLWADAAPQQN
+177 
-192 TDGAWQIP
+192 
-200 LSKQGP
+200 
-206 IYLYYLPGNT
+206 
-216 DGTPSYFTGSKAKT
+216 
-230 DAEMLAANMFY
+230 ML
-241 TVQVED
+241 Q
-247 AAHAVYSEGTLPA
+247 
-260 PQVLFHGGNTTVTL
+260 
-274 NKPEGVTW
+274 
-282 TAVNGKTNET
+282 
-292 LSLPMAEVGTTV
+292 
-304 TYTITNISAPI
+304 
-315 IFRPRMAAGMLR
+315 
-327 YEAMPD
+327 YEAMPE
-333 GWMSKLGLF
+333 GWMSKLGHF
-342 EVSKQQP
+342 DVSRQHP
-349 QQTATVRGQV
+349 QQTATVRGEAV
-359 VYMALPAE
+359 FMALPAE
-367 NSHTLLAPDI
+367 NSHTLLPPDI

-395 FAGWKVASAAGSP
+395 FAGWKVVSAAGSP
-408 VLPAGTVLT
+408 VLPAGKVLT

-440 DSQNRP
+440 DSQRRP

-463 EDGVQSELQSDY
+463 EDGVKPESPDDY
-475 TPVIYSTRMM
+475 TPAIYSTRMM
-485 DAGKIPVTYTTTGG
+485 NAGAIPADYTAGG

-504 RPNADDDAYQ
+504 RPNADADAYQ
-514 TNTPIR
+514 TNTTIR
-520 GMTKIP
+520 DMVRTP
-526 VEGATL
+526 VRGATL

-545 RANQIEMKINGQ
+545 RDNQIEMKINGQ
-557 VVDNE
+557 VVEND

-592 KRTRFFVTKTF
+592 KRSRFIVTKTF

-610 AQAKGD
+610 ALAKD
-616 FSITVSHTEGSG
+616 NFKITVSHTEGSG

-637 QPAADVT
+637 QPDADVT
-644 EAGKRGYTDYD
+644 EAGKLGYTDYD
-655 AAAETYT
+655 AATQTYT

-669 KRAYT
+669 KRSYT
-674 LREENYIPS
+674 ITEAGYIPS

-695 NAPEGDPTGYQ
+695 NAPEGGPTDYQ
-706 PYPKDGIVIK
+706 PYPKDGIVIT
-716 AVGYADDVPDIAVQT
+716 AVGYADDVPPTAVQT

-746 NTQDSVTG
+746 NTQDAITG
-754 NNLKNVPYRLTR
+754 DNLRDITYRLTR
-766 DGTAVTLYRRPGT
+766 ADGTAVTLYRRPGT
-779 TLYSMGN
+779 TLYSMEKD

-818 TETLPTGYYGPGTV
+818 TETLPTGYYGPGKV
-832 QVTVAKEASGGMT
+832 QVTVAKDASGGMT

-855 EVTTPTGGWLKE
+855 EVTAPTGGWLKE
-867 AESDHITILN
+867 ADTDHITILN
-877 VPRMLISVTARSSWP
+877 VPRMLISVTARSIWP

-929 WKGLPLFTNGTVAG
+929 WQELPLFTNGTVAR
-943 YTLRVTKIGNTY
+943 YTLRVTKIGNTH
-955 RDAAL
+955 RDATL
-960 GGDGFADYD
+960 DDGFADYD
-969 VTNDAVKYRQTDD
+969 VTNDTVKYRKTGDSA
-982 PDYRADHMW
+982 YRNEHMW

-997 HFAQEALL
+997 LFAQEALL
-1005 VVRNEGVRGAVTFT
+1005 VVRNEGVRGAVVFT
-1019 KADEMNRPLRGAE
+1019 KADEMNRPLQGAE
-1032 FTLYTDAACTHLL
+1032 FTLYTDAACTYLL
-1045 ATATSDENGRVE
+1045 ATATSDANGRVQ

-1070 TKAPQGH
+1070 TAAPTGH

-1082 VWTVKISGGKATITD
+1082 VWTVKISGGKATITT

-1121 DDEPLT
+1121 EGERLP
-1127 GTKLQVTWDKV
+1127 GTKLRVTWDTV
-1138 QHPEYITNTNGTVVL
+1138 QRPEYTTGTDGTVVL
-1153 PKLPNGDYT
+1153 PKLPNGNYT

-1185 GEITLTT
+1185 GTVTMT
-1192 AADAWMLEKT
+1192 PHDAWTLEET
-1202 VENEYLL
+1202 AEGYRL

-1238 GLAAVMLCRKKQA
+1238 GLAAVMLCRKKQV

>member
-1 MQAASGRKTKYRRR
+1 MQAASGRKSEYCRR

-45 EAAEAALPEP
+45 EATETA
-55 TPEPTPEPI
+55 TPEPI
-64 PEPIPEPTPEPI
+64 PEPIPESTPE
-76 PQPPA
+76 PPA
-81 DDTTDAPTDDTTDDT
+81 DDTTDDP

-107 ATPTATAV
+107 AAPTATAV
-115 AVICYAAVDGD
+115 AVTCYAAVDGG
-126 WKQVGTVQTDK
+126 WQQVGTVQTDK
-137 IDSDSNRY
+137 IDSDSTRY
-145 YVTAQELDG
+145 YIMAAELDG

-177 RNADTLWADAAPQQN
+177 KNADTLWADAAPKN
-192 TDGAWQIP
+192 TDGAWRIP
-200 LSKQGP
+200 LSTRGP
-206 IYLYYLPGNT
+206 IYLYYLPANAT
-216 DGTPSYFTGSKAKT
+216 GTSSYFTGSKPKT
-230 DAEMLAANMFY
+230 DAAMLADNMFY
-241 TVQVED
+241 TITVED
-247 AAHAVYSEGTLPA
+247 PAHAVYDTPPV
-260 PQVLFHGGNTTVTL
+260 PQVLFHGGSTSVTL
-274 NKPEGVTW
+274 NKAEGVTW
-282 TAVNGKTNET
+282 TAVNGQTGET
-292 LSLPMAEVGTTV
+292 LTLASTETETTV
-304 TYTITNISAPI
+304 TYTIDNIAAPI
-315 IFRPRMAAGMLR
+315 RFRPRVAAGMLR

-333 GWMSKLGLF
+333 GWISNLGHF
-342 EVSKQQP
+342 DVSRQQA
-349 QQTATVRGQV
+349 QQTATVRGEA

-367 NSHTLLAPDI
+367 NSHTLLPPDI
-377 DRIAVTITD
+377 DRIAVTITG

-395 FAGWKVASAAGSP
+395 FAGWKVTSAAGSP
-408 VLPAGTVLT
+408 VLSAGTVLT
-417 ADDLNAYA
+417 AEDLNRYA
-425 GSDGVIRL
+425 DGTGTVTL

-440 DSQNRP
+440 DSQRRP

-463 EDGVQSELQSDY
+463 EDGVQPESQSDY

-485 DAGKIPVTYTTTGG
+485 NAGEIPTTYTGG

-514 TNTPIR
+514 TNTTIR
-520 GMTKIP
+520 GMTKTA

-545 RANQIEMKINGQ
+545 RTNQIEMKINGQ

-562 KLNTTYFGIRW
+562 KLNTSYFGIRW

-610 AQAKGD
+610 ALAKD
-616 FSITVSHTEGSG
+616 NFTITVSHTEGSG

-637 QPAADVT
+637 QPDADVN
-644 EAGKRGYTDYD
+644 EAGKLGYTDYD
-655 AAAETYT
+655 AATQTYT

-669 KRAYT
+669 KRSYT
-674 LREENYIPS
+674 ITEAGHTLS
-683 GNWRVSNSYAIR
+683 GSWRVSNSYAIR
-695 NAPEGDPTGYQ
+695 NAPEGGPTGYQ
-706 PYPKDGIVIK
+706 PYPADGIDIT
-716 AVGYADDVPDIAVQT
+716 AVGYGDDVPNIAVQT

-746 NTQDSVTG
+746 NTQDAITG
-754 NNLKNVPYRLTR
+754 DNLRDIPYRLTR

-779 TLYSMGN
+779 TLYSMEKD

-832 QVTVAKEASGGMT
+832 QVTVTKPADGPIT
-845 YSSVAQALPT
+845 YYSVAQGLPT
-855 EVTTPTGGWLKE
+855 EVTAPTGGWLKD
-867 AESDHITILN
+867 ADTDHVTILN

-903 LWCDGTPVPGDQY
+903 LWCDGTMVPGDQY
-916 TQVLSEENKWEYT
+916 TQVLSEENSWEYT
-929 WKGLPLFTNGTVAG
+929 WNNLPLFTNGTVAR
-943 YTLRVTKIGNTY
+943 YTLRVTKIGNTH
-955 RDAAL
+955 RDAAP

-969 VTNDAVKYRQTDD
+969 VTNDAVKYRQTGD
-982 PDYRADHMW
+982 PDYRAVHMW
-991 TEDGVQ
+991 EEAGVQ

-1005 VVRNEGVRGAVTFT
+1005 VVRNEGVRGAVIFT
-1019 KADEMNRPLRGAE
+1019 KADEMNRPLKGAE
-1032 FTLYTDAACTHLL
+1032 FTLYTDAACTHPLETV
-1045 ATATSDENGRVE
+1045 ASDETGLVQ
-1057 FEKQPGGT
+1057 FTAQPGGT

-1077 TAENT
+1077 TAEDT
-1082 VWTVKISGGKATITD
+1082 VWTVKIAGGKATITD
-1097 STGAVITS
+1097 PTGAVVTS
-1105 VRNTSLLQLTL
+1105 VRNASLLQLTL

-1121 DDEPLT
+1121 EGEPLPDT
-1127 GTKLQVTWDKV
+1127 QLRVTWDTV
-1138 QHPEYITNTNGTVVL
+1138 QHPEYITGPDGTVVL
-1153 PKLPNGDYT
+1153 PKLPNGNYT

-1174 QVSVP
+1174 PVSVP

-1185 GEITLTT
+1185 GEITLTSGD
-1192 AADAWMLEKT
+1192 DAWTLEKT
-1202 VENEYLL
+1202 AENTYRL

-1238 GLAAVMLCRKKQA
+1238 GLAAVMLCRKKQV

>member
-1 MQAASGRKTKYRRR
+1 MAA
-15 RARRAS
+15 
-21 ALMVVL
+21 
-27 ALLFTM
+27 
-33 VPTGFAT
+33 
-40 VAGAA
+40 
-45 EAAEAALPEP
+45 
-55 TPEPTPEPI
+55 
-64 PEPIPEPTPEPI
+64 
-76 PQPPA
+76 
-81 DDTTDAPTDDTTDDT
+81 
-96 TDDPADDITDR
+96 
-107 ATPTATAV
+107 
-115 AVICYAAVDGD
+115 
-126 WKQVGTVQTDK
+126 
-137 IDSDSNRY
+137 
-145 YVTAQELDG
+145 ELDG

-164 NYSGELFFPHTDD
+164 EYKGELFFPHTDD
-177 RNADTLWADAAPQQN
+177 NSINTLWANAAPQQN
-192 TDGAWQIP
+192 TDGAWRIP

-206 IYLYYLPGNT
+206 IYLYYLPANAT
-216 DGTPSYFTGSKAKT
+216 GTPSYFTGSKSKT
-230 DAEMLAANMFY
+230 DAQLLADNMFY
-241 TVQVED
+241 TITVED
-247 AAHAVYSEGTLPA
+247 PAHAVYDIPPA
-260 PQVLFHGGNTTVTL
+260 PQVLFHGGSTTVTL
-274 NKPEGVTW
+274 GKAEGVTW
-282 TAVNGKTNET
+282 EAVNGQTGAT
-292 LSLPMAEVGTTV
+292 LSLASTETETTV
-304 TYTITNISAPI
+304 TYTIENIDAPI
-315 IFRPRMAAGMLR
+315 RFRPRVAAGMLR

-333 GWMSKLGLF
+333 GWISNLGNF
-342 EVSKQQP
+342 DVSRQQP
-349 QQTATVRGQV
+349 QQTATVRGEA

-367 NSHTLLAPDI
+367 NSHTLLPPDI

-408 VLPAGTVLT
+408 VLPAGKVLT

-440 DSQNRP
+440 DSQRRP

-463 EDGVQSELQSDY
+463 EDGVKPESPNDY
-475 TPVIYSTRMM
+475 TPAIYSTRMM
-485 DAGKIPVTYTTTGG
+485 NAGKIPVTYTGG

-504 RPNADDDAYQ
+504 RPNADADAYQ
-514 TNTPIR
+514 TNTTIR
-520 GMTKIP
+520 GMTTTP

-557 VVDNE
+557 VVENE

-592 KRTRFFVTKTF
+592 KRSRFIVTKTF

-610 AQAKGD
+610 ALAKKD
-616 FSITVSHTEGSG
+616 FTITVSHTEGSS

-637 QPAADVT
+637 QPDADVN
-644 EAGKRGYTDYD
+644 EAGKLGYTDYD
-655 AAAETYT
+655 AATQTYT
-662 WEVPAQQ
+662 WKVPAQQ
-669 KRAYT
+669 KRSYT
-674 LREENYIPS
+674 ITEAGYIPS

-695 NAPEGDPTGYQ
+695 NAPEDGPTDYQ
-706 PYPKDGIVIK
+706 PYPEAGIKIT
-716 AVGYADDVPDIAVQT
+716 AVGYADDVQNIAVQT

-746 NTQDSVTG
+746 NTQDAITG
-754 NNLKNVPYRLTR
+754 DNLRDIPYRLTR
-766 DGTAVTLYRRPGT
+766 ADGTAVTLYRRPGT
-779 TLYSMGN
+779 TLYSMIN

-791 ETISDGTLT
+791 ETIPGGTLT

-832 QVTVAKEASGGMT
+832 QVTVAKDASGGMT
-845 YSSVAQALPT
+845 YSSVAQNLPT
-855 EVTTPTGGWLKE
+855 EVLAPTGGWLKK
-867 AESDHITILN
+867 ADTDHITILN

-916 TQVLSEENKWEYT
+916 TQVLSETNKWEYT
-929 WKGLPLFTNGTVAG
+929 WNNLPLFTNGTVAG

-960 GGDGFADYD
+960 GDGFADYD
-969 VTNDAVKYRQTDD
+969 VTNDAVKYRKTGDSA
-982 PDYRADHMW
+982 YRADHMW

-1019 KADEMNRPLRGAE
+1019 KADEMNRPLQGAE
-1032 FTLYTDAACTHLL
+1032 FTLYTDAACTRSL
-1045 ATATSDENGRVE
+1045 ATATSDANGRVE

-1070 TKAPQGH
+1070 TKAPNGH

-1082 VWTVKISGGKATITD
+1082 VWTVKIAGGKATITD
-1097 STGAVITS
+1097 PKGAVVTF

-1121 DDEPLT
+1121 EEEPLP
-1127 GTKLQVTWDKV
+1127 GTKLQVTWNTA
-1138 QHPEYITNTNGTVVL
+1138 QYPEYTTDTDGTVVL
-1153 PKLPNGDYT
+1153 PKLPNGNYT

-1174 QVSVP
+1174 PVSVP
-1179 ELNAQY
+1179 TLQAQY
-1185 GEITLTT
+1185 GEITLTSGD
-1192 AADAWMLEKT
+1192 DAWTLEKT
-1202 VENEYLL
+1202 AEGYLL
-1209 TLRLQALYTLPTTG
+1209 TLQLQALYTLPTTG

-1238 GLAAVMLCRKKQA
+1238 GLAAVMLCRKKQV

>member
-1 MQAASGRKTKYRRR
+1 MYAASGRKTEYRRR

-45 EAAEAALPEP
+45 EAAEAAPPEPIPEP
-55 TPEPTPEPI
+55 TPEPTPEP
-64 PEPIPEPTPEPI
+64 
-76 PQPPA
+76 PA
-81 DDTTDAPTDDTTDDT
+81 DDPTDDPADDIFDAPTDDT

-107 ATPTATAV
+107 AAPTATAV
-115 AVICYAAVDGD
+115 TVTCYAAVDGG
-126 WKQVGTVQTDK
+126 WKPVGTVQTDK
-137 IDSDSNRY
+137 IDSDSTRY
-145 YVTAQELDG
+145 YIMAAELDG
-154 IYGGYGFSSA
+154 IYGGYGFSSTE
-164 NYSGELFFPHTDD
+164 YKGELFFPHTDD
-177 RNADTLWADAAPQQN
+177 NSINTLWANAAPQQN
-192 TDGAWQIP
+192 TDGAWRIP
-200 LSKQGP
+200 LSTRGP

-216 DGTPSYFTGSKAKT
+216 AGSPGYFDSSKSKT
-230 DAEMLAANMFY
+230 DAQLLADNMFY
-241 TVQVED
+241 TITVED
-247 AAHAVYSEGTLPA
+247 PAHAVYDA
-260 PQVLFHGGNTTVTL
+260 PPPQQVLFHGGSTTVTL
-274 NKPEGVTW
+274 NKAEGVTW

-292 LSLPMAEVGTTV
+292 LSLPMDEAGT
-304 TYTITNISAPI
+304 TYTITDISTPI
-315 IFRPRMAAGMLR
+315 IFRPRVAAGMIQ

-333 GWMSKLGLF
+333 GWMSNLGHF
-342 EVSKQQP
+342 DVSRQQP
-349 QQTATVRGQV
+349 QQPATVRGEA

-408 VLPAGTVLT
+408 VLSAGTVLT
-417 ADDLNAYA
+417 AEQLNDYA
-425 GSDGVIRL
+425 GSDGVILL

-440 DSQNRP
+440 DSHNRP

-463 EDGVQSELQSDY
+463 EDGVKPESPNDY
-475 TPVIYSTRMM
+475 TPAIYSTRMM
-485 DAGKIPVTYTTTGG
+485 NAGEIPTTYTTGG

-504 RPNADDDAYQ
+504 RPSADADAYQ
-514 TNTPIR
+514 TNTTIR
-520 GMTKIP
+520 DMVRTP
-526 VEGATL
+526 VRGATL

-557 VVDNE
+557 VVENE

-592 KRTRFFVTKTF
+592 KRSRFIVTKTF

-610 AQAKGD
+610 ALAKEN
-616 FSITVSHTEGSG
+616 FTITVSHTEGSS

-637 QPAADVT
+637 QPANEVN
-644 EAGKRGYTDYD
+644 EAGKLGYTDYD
-655 AAAETYT
+655 AATQTYT
-662 WEVPAQQ
+662 WKVPAQQ
-669 KRAYT
+669 KRSYT
-674 LREENYIPS
+674 ITEAGYIPS

-695 NAPEGDPTGYQ
+695 NAPEGGPTDYQ
-706 PYPKDGIVIK
+706 LYPEAGIKIT
-716 AVGYADDVPDIAVQT
+716 AVGYADDVPNIAVQT

-746 NTQDSVTG
+746 NTQDAITG
-754 NNLKNVPYRLTR
+754 DNLRDIPYRLTR
-766 DGTAVTLYRRPGT
+766 ADGTAVTLYRRPGT
-779 TLYSMGN
+779 TLYSMEKD

-791 ETISDGTLT
+791 ETIPDGTLI

-832 QVTVAKEASGGMT
+832 RVTVAKEASGGMT
-845 YSSVAQALPT
+845 YRSVAQDLPT
-855 EVTTPTGGWLKE
+855 EVTTPTGGWLKH
-867 AESDHITILN
+867 ADTDHITILN

-929 WKGLPLFTNGTVAG
+929 WNNLPLFTNGTVAG

-960 GGDGFADYD
+960 DDGFADYN
-969 VTNDAVKYRQTDD
+969 VTNDAVKYRKTGA

-991 TEDGVQ
+991 EEDGVQ

-1019 KADEMNRPLRGAE
+1019 KADEMNRPLQGAE
-1032 FTLYTDAACTHLL
+1032 FTLYTDELCTKTL
-1045 ATATSDENGRVE
+1045 ATATSNEDGEVR
-1057 FEKQPGGT
+1057 FTPQPGGT

-1070 TKAPQGH
+1070 TKAPNGH

-1082 VWTVKISGGKATITD
+1082 VWTVKIAGGKATITT
-1097 STGAVITS
+1097 STGAVVTS
-1105 VRNTSLLQLTL
+1105 VRNASLLQLTL
-1116 RVLGP
+1116 QVLGP
-1121 DDEPLT
+1121 DGESLP
-1127 GTKLQVTWDKV
+1127 GTKLQVKWNTA
-1138 QHPEYITNTNGTVVL
+1138 QHPEYTTGPNGTVVL
-1153 PKLPNGDYT
+1153 PKLPNGNYT

-1174 QVSVP
+1174 PVSVP

-1185 GEITLTT
+1185 GEITLTSG
-1192 AADAWMLEKT
+1192 DGAWTLEKT
-1202 VENEYLL
+1202 AENTYRL

-1223 GTGTAAFTAAGVLLM
+1223 GTGTAAFTAAGILLM
-1238 GLAAVMLCRKKQA
+1238 GLAAVMLCRKKQV

>member
-1 MQAASGRKTKYRRR
+1 MQAASGRKSEYCRR

-45 EAAEAALPEP
+45 EATETAL
-55 TPEPTPEPI
+55 PEPTPEPI
-64 PEPIPEPTPEPI
+64 PEPIPEP
-76 PQPPA
+76 PA
-81 DDTTDAPTDDTTDDT
+81 DDT
-96 TDDPADDITDR
+96 TDDPANDISDDPANDITDR
-107 ATPTATAV
+107 AAPTATAV
-115 AVICYAAVDGD
+115 AVTCYAAVDDG

-137 IDSDSNRY
+137 IDSGRY
-145 YVTAQELDG
+145 YIMAAELDG

-164 NYSGELFFPHTDD
+164 NYSGELFFPHTD
-177 RNADTLWADAAPQQN
+177 NNNVNTLWADAAPQKI
-192 TDGAWQIP
+192 DGAWRIP
-200 LSKQGP
+200 LSTRGP

-216 DGTPSYFTGSKAKT
+216 AGSPGYFNSSTPKT
-230 DAEMLAANMFY
+230 DAPMLAANMFY

-247 AAHAVYSEGTLPA
+247 PAHAVYDTPPA
-260 PQVLFHGGNTTVTL
+260 PQVLFHGGGTTVTL
-274 NKPEGVTW
+274 NKAEGVTW
-282 TAVNGKTNET
+282 QAVNETGET
-292 LSLPMAEVGTTV
+292 LSLVSTETGTTV
-304 TYTITNISAPI
+304 TYTIANITSPI
-315 IFRPRMAAGMLR
+315 LFRPRVAAGMLQ
-327 YEAMPD
+327 YEAMPE
-333 GWMSKLGLF
+333 GWMSKLGNF
-342 EVSKQQP
+342 EVSQQKA
-349 QQTATVRGQV
+349 QQTATVRGEA

-367 NSHTLLAPDI
+367 NSHTLFAPDI

-395 FAGWKVASAAGSP
+395 FMGWKVTSAAGSP
-408 VLPAGTVLT
+408 VLSAGTVLT
-417 ADDLNAYA
+417 AEQLNAYA
-425 GSDGVIRL
+425 GGDGVIRL

-440 DSQNRP
+440 DSEGRP

-463 EDGVQSELQSDY
+463 EDGVQPELQSDY

-485 DAGKIPVTYTTTGG
+485 NAGNIPVTYTNTGG
-499 TPLVA
+499 PPLVA
-504 RPNADDDAYQ
+504 RPSADDDAYQ
-514 TNTPIR
+514 TNTTIR
-520 GMTKIP
+520 DMVRTP

-545 RANQIEMKINGQ
+545 RANHIEMKINGQ
-557 VVDNE
+557 VVDND

-592 KRTRFFVTKTF
+592 KCTRFFVTKTF
-603 AGDAAAI
+603 AGDTAAI
-610 AQAKGD
+610 ALAKKD
-616 FSITVSHTEGSG
+616 FTINVSHTEGSG
-628 SVTDFTLLP
+628 SVTDFTLVP
-637 QPAADVT
+637 RPKNDVN
-644 EAGKRGYTDYD
+644 EAGKLGYTGYD

-669 KRAYT
+669 KRSYT
-674 LREENYIPS
+674 ITEAGHIPS
-683 GNWRVSNSYAIR
+683 GSWRVSNSYAIR
-695 NAPEGDPTGYQ
+695 NAPGGGPTGYQ
-706 PYPKDGIVIK
+706 PYPAAGIDIT
-716 AVGYADDVPDIAVQT
+716 AVGYGDDVPNIAVQT

-746 NTQDSVTG
+746 NTQDALTG
-754 NNLKNVPYRLTR
+754 NNLRDITYRLTR
-766 DGTAVTLYRRPGT
+766 ADGTAVTLYRRPGT
-779 TLYSMGN
+779 TLYSMEN

-818 TETLPTGYYGPGTV
+818 TETLPTGYYGPGRV
-832 QVTVAKEASGGMT
+832 QVTVEKPADTIT
-845 YSSVAQALPT
+845 YHSVAQDLPT
-855 EVTTPTGGWLKE
+855 EVTAPTGGWLKD
-867 AESDHITILN
+867 ADTGHITILN

-916 TQVLSEENKWEYT
+916 TQVLSEENSWEYT
-929 WKGLPLFTNGTVAG
+929 WQGLPLFTNGTVAG
-943 YTLRVTKIGNTY
+943 YTLRVTKIGNTH
-955 RDAAL
+955 RDATL
-960 GGDGFADYD
+960 NDGFADYD
-969 VTNDAVKYRQTDD
+969 VTNDAVKYRKNSDS
-982 PDYRADHMW
+982 DYRADHMW

-1019 KADEMNRPLRGAE
+1019 KADEVNRPLQGAE

-1045 ATATSDENGRVE
+1045 ATATSDETGRVQ

-1082 VWTVKISGGKATITD
+1082 VWTVKIAGGKATITD
-1097 STGAVITS
+1097 PKGAVITS

-1116 RVLGP
+1116 QVLGP
-1121 DDEPLT
+1121 DDEPLP

-1138 QHPEYITNTNGTVVL
+1138 QRPEYTTNTNGTVL
-1153 PKLPNGDYT
+1153 LTALPNGNYT

-1185 GEITLTT
+1185 GEITLTSGD
-1192 AADAWMLEKT
+1192 DAWKLKKT
-1202 VENEYLL
+1202 AEGYLL

-1238 GLAAVMLCRKKQA
+1238 GLAAAMLCRKKQV

>member
-1 MQAASGRKTKYRRR
+1 MYAASGRKTECRRR

-40 VAGAA
+40 VAGAT
-45 EAAEAALPEP
+45 EAAEAAPSEP
-55 TPEPTPEPI
+55 PSAP
-64 PEPIPEPTPEPI
+64 PEPIPEPTPEP
-76 PQPPA
+76 PA
-81 DDTTDAPTDDTTDDT
+81 DDPADDTTDDT

-107 ATPTATAV
+107 AAPTATAV

-177 RNADTLWADAAPQQN
+177 RNADTLWADALPQQN
-192 TDGAWQIP
+192 TDGTWRIP

-206 IYLYYLPGNT
+206 IYLYYLPANT
-216 DGTPSYFTGSKAKT
+216 TGTSSYFTGSKPKT
-230 DAEMLAANMFY
+230 DAQLLADNMFY
-241 TVQVED
+241 TITVED
-247 AAHAVYSEGTLPA
+247 AAHAVYDTPPA
-260 PQVLFHGGNTTVTL
+260 PQVLFHGGTTTVML
-274 NKPEGVTW
+274 NKAEGVTW
-282 TAVNGKTNET
+282 MAVNGQTGAT
-292 LSLPMAEVGTTV
+292 LSLPMTGTETTV
-304 TYTITNISAPI
+304 TYTIGNINAPI
-315 IFRPRMAAGMLR
+315 RFRPRVAAGMIQ
-327 YEAMPD
+327 YEAMPE
-333 GWMSKLGLF
+333 GWMSKLGNF
-342 EVSKQQP
+342 DVSRQQP
-349 QQTATVRGQV
+349 QQTATVWGEA

-377 DRIAVTITD
+377 DRIAVKITD
-386 ANNHTMFYS
+386 ANNHTMYYS
-395 FAGWKVASAAGSP
+395 FAGWKVASAAGAP
-408 VLPAGTVLT
+408 VLPARTVLT
-417 ADDLNAYA
+417 AEQLNAYA
-425 GSDGVIRL
+425 GSDGVILL

-463 EDGVQSELQSDY
+463 EDGVKPESQSDY
-475 TPVIYSTRMM
+475 TPVIYGTRMM
-485 DAGKIPVTYTTTGG
+485 NAGAIPADYTSPGG
-499 TPLVA
+499 PPLVA
-504 RPNADDDAYQ
+504 RPSASADAYQ
-514 TNTPIR
+514 TNTTIR
-520 GMTKIP
+520 GMTTTP
-526 VEGATL
+526 VKGATL

-545 RANQIEMKINGQ
+545 RANKIEMKINGQ
-557 VVDNE
+557 VVEND

-592 KRTRFFVTKTF
+592 KRTRFIVTKTF

-610 AQAKGD
+610 DLVKGN
-616 FSITVSHTEGSG
+616 FTITVSHTEGSS

-637 QPAADVT
+637 QPDADVN

-655 AAAETYT
+655 AATETYT

-669 KRAYT
+669 KRSYT
-674 LREENYIPS
+674 ITEAGHTLS
-683 GNWRVSNSYAIR
+683 GGWRVSNSYAIR
-695 NAPEGDPTGYQ
+695 NALEGGPTGYQ
-706 PYPKDGIVIK
+706 TYPAAGIKIT
-716 AVGYADDVPDIAVQT
+716 AVGYGDDVPPTAVQT
-731 VALRNV
+731 VAFRNI

-746 NTQDSVTG
+746 NTQDAITG
-754 NNLKNVPYRLTR
+754 NNLRDIPYRLTR

-786 DPGYT
+786 DPDYT
-791 ETISDGTLT
+791 ETISNGTLT

-832 QVTVAKEASGGMT
+832 QVTVTKPADGPIT
-845 YSSVAQALPT
+845 YYSVAQNPPT
-855 EVTTPTGGWLKE
+855 EVTAPGGGWLKE
-867 AESDHITILN
+867 AETDHITILN

-916 TQVLSEENKWEYT
+916 TQVLSEKNNWEYT
-929 WKGLPLFTNGTVAG
+929 WNNLPLFTNGTVAG

-955 RDAAL
+955 RDAAMDK
-960 GGDGFADYD
+960 DGFADYD
-969 VTNDAVKYRQTDD
+969 VTNDTVKYRKTGDSA
-982 PDYRADHMW
+982 YRNEHMW

-1019 KADEMNRPLRGAE
+1019 KADEKDRPLQGAE

-1070 TKAPQGH
+1070 TEAPTGH

-1082 VWTVKISGGKATITD
+1082 VWTVKIAGGKATITD
-1097 STGAVITS
+1097 PKGAVITS

-1116 RVLGP
+1116 QVLGP
-1121 DDEPLT
+1121 EGEPLPDT
-1127 GTKLQVTWDKV
+1127 QLRVTWDKV
-1138 QHPEYITNTNGTVVL
+1138 QHPEYTTGTDGTVVL
-1153 PKLPNGDYT
+1153 PKLPNGNYT

-1174 QVSVP
+1174 PVSVP
-1179 ELNAQY
+1179 TLNAQY
-1185 GEITLTT
+1185 GEITLTSGD
-1192 AADAWMLEKT
+1192 DAWTLEKT
-1202 VENEYLL
+1202 AENTYRL

-1238 GLAAVMLCRKKQA
+1238 GLAAVMFCRKKQV

>member
-1 MQAASGRKTKYRRR
+1 MYAASGRKTEYRRR

-40 VAGAA
+40 VAGAT
-45 EAAEAALPEP
+45 EATETAP
-55 TPEPTPEPI
+55 PEPTPEPI
-64 PEPIPEPTPEPI
+64 PEPTPEP
-76 PQPPA
+76 PV
-81 DDTTDAPTDDTTDDT
+81 DDT

-107 ATPTATAV
+107 AAPTATAV
-115 AVICYAAVDGD
+115 AVSCYAAVDGD

-137 IDSDSNRY
+137 IDSDSTRY
-145 YVTAQELDG
+145 YIMAAELDG
-154 IYGGYGFSSA
+154 IYGEYGFSSA
-164 NYSGELFFPHTDD
+164 NYSGELFFPHTDNNSID
-177 RNADTLWADAAPQQN
+177 KLWADAPPKN
-192 TDGAWQIP
+192 TDGVWQIP
-200 LSKQGP
+200 LSRKGP
-206 IYLYYLPGNT
+206 IYLYYLPGNMA
-216 DGTPSYFTGSKAKT
+216 GSPGYFNSSKSKT
-230 DAEMLAANMFY
+230 DAAMLAANMFY

-247 AAHAVYSEGTLPA
+247 PAHAVYTTPPA
-260 PQVLFHGGNTTVTL
+260 PQVLFHGGGTTVTL
-274 NKPEGVTW
+274 NKAEGVTW
-282 TAVNGKTNET
+282 QAVNGQTDAT
-292 LSLPMAEVGTTV
+292 LSLASTEDETTV
-304 TYTITNISAPI
+304 TFTIENIAAPI
-315 IFRPRMAAGMLR
+315 RFRPRVAAGMLQ
-327 YEAMPD
+327 YEAMPY
-333 GWMSKLGLF
+333 GWRSTLGHF
-342 EVSKQQP
+342 DVSQQQA
-349 QQTATVRGQV
+349 QQTATVRGEA

-377 DRIAVTITD
+377 DRIAVTITG

-395 FAGWKVASAAGSP
+395 FAGWKVAGAAGSP
-408 VLPAGTVLT
+408 VLPARTVLT
-417 ADDLNAYA
+417 ADELNAYA
-425 GSDGVIRL
+425 GSDGVILL

-485 DAGKIPVTYTTTGG
+485 NAGNIPITYTETGG
-499 TPLVA
+499 PPLVA
-504 RPNADDDAYQ
+504 RPSAAADAYQ
-514 TNTPIR
+514 TDATIR
-520 GMTKIP
+520 GMTTTA
-526 VEGATL
+526 VQGATL

-545 RANQIEMKINGQ
+545 RANKIEMKINGQ

-573 NTVKYESSD
+573 NTVKYEPSD
-582 GWHIDGVLVA
+582 GWHIDGILVA

-610 AQAKGD
+610 ALAKEN
-616 FSITVSHTEGSG
+616 FTITVSHTEGSG

-637 QPAADVT
+637 RPKNEVN
-644 EAGKRGYTDYD
+644 EAGKLGYTGHD
-655 AAAETYT
+655 AATETYT

-669 KRAYT
+669 KRSYT
-674 LREENYIPS
+674 ITEAGHIPS
-683 GNWRVSNSYAIR
+683 GSWRVSNSYAIR
-695 NAPEGDPTGYQ
+695 NNPDGGATGYL
-706 PYPKDGIVIK
+706 PYPKDGVTVT
-716 AVGYADDVPDIAVQT
+716 AVGYGDDVPPTAVQT

-746 NTQDSVTG
+746 NTQDAITG
-754 NNLKNVPYRLTR
+754 DNLRDITYRLTR

-779 TLYSMGN
+779 TLYSMEKD

-791 ETISDGTLT
+791 ETIPDGTLI

-845 YSSVAQALPT
+845 YRSVAQNLPT
-855 EVTTPTGGWLKE
+855 EVTTPTGGWLKH
-867 AESDHITILN
+867 ADTDHITILN

-916 TQVLSEENKWEYT
+916 TQVLSETNKWEYT
-929 WKGLPLFTNGTVAG
+929 WNNLPLFTNGTVAG

-960 GGDGFADYD
+960 DDGFADYD
-969 VTNDAVKYRQTDD
+969 VTNDAVKYRKTGD
-982 PDYRADHMW
+982 PDYRDVHTW
-991 TEDGVQ
+991 EEDGVQ

-1019 KADEMNRPLRGAE
+1019 KADEMNRPLQGAE

-1045 ATATSDENGRVE
+1045 ATATSDETGRVQ

-1070 TKAPQGH
+1070 TAAPTGH

-1082 VWTVKISGGKATITD
+1082 VWTVKIAGGKATITT

-1105 VRNTSLLQLTL
+1105 VRNASLLRLTL

-1121 DDEPLT
+1121 EGESLP
-1127 GTKLQVTWDKV
+1127 GTKLRVTWDTV
-1138 QHPEYITNTNGTVVL
+1138 QRPEYTTNTDGTVVL
-1153 PKLPNGDYT
+1153 PKLPNGNYT

-1185 GEITLTT
+1185 GTVTMT
-1192 AADAWMLEKT
+1192 PHDAWMLEKT
-1202 VENEYLL
+1202 AENTYLL

-1238 GLAAVMLCRKKQA
+1238 GLAAVMLCRKKQV

>member
-1 MQAASGRKTKYRRR
+1 MYAASGRKTEYRRR

-33 VPTGFAT
+33 VPTGFST

-45 EAAEAALPEP
+45 EATETEPPAAP
-55 TPEPTPEPI
+55 
-64 PEPIPEPTPEPI
+64 PEPIPEPTPEP
-76 PQPPA
+76 PA
-81 DDTTDAPTDDTTDDT
+81 DDTTDDISDDPADDPADDIS
-96 TDDPADDITDR
+96 DDPADDITDR
-107 ATPTATAV
+107 AAPTATAV
-115 AVICYAAVDGD
+115 AVTCYAAVDGD

-137 IDSDSNRY
+137 IDSDSTRY
-145 YVTAQELDG
+145 YIMAAELDG
-154 IYGGYGFSSA
+154 IYGGYGFSSTE
-164 NYSGELFFPHTDD
+164 YKGELFFPHTDD
-177 RNADTLWADAAPQQN
+177 NSIDKLWADAVPQQN

-200 LSKQGP
+200 LSTRGP

-216 DGTPSYFTGSKAKT
+216 AGSPGYFDSSKSKT
-230 DAEMLAANMFY
+230 DAQLLADNMFY
-241 TVQVED
+241 TITVED
-247 AAHAVYSEGTLPA
+247 PAHAVYDA
-260 PQVLFHGGNTTVTL
+260 PPPQQVLFHGGSTTVTL
-274 NKPEGVTW
+274 NKAEGVTW

-292 LSLPMAEVGTTV
+292 LSLPMDEAGT
-304 TYTITNISAPI
+304 TYTITDISTPI
-315 IFRPRMAAGMLR
+315 IFRPRAAAGMIQ
-327 YEAMPD
+327 YEAMPER
-333 GWMSKLGLF
+333 WMSKLGNF
-342 EVSKQQP
+342 DVSRQQP
-349 QQTATVRGQV
+349 QQTATVRGEAV
-359 VYMALPAE
+359 FMALPAE

-417 ADDLNAYA
+417 AEQLNAYA
-425 GSDGVIRL
+425 GSDGVILL

-440 DSQNRP
+440 DSQRRP

-463 EDGVQSELQSDY
+463 EDGVKPESPNDY
-475 TPVIYSTRMM
+475 TPAIYSTRMM
-485 DAGKIPVTYTTTGG
+485 NAGEIPTTYTTGG

-504 RPNADDDAYQ
+504 RPSADADAYQ
-514 TNTPIR
+514 TDITIRDMVRTPVR
-520 GMTKIP
+520 
-526 VEGATL
+526 GATL

-545 RANQIEMKINGQ
+545 RANHIQMQINGQ
-557 VVDNE
+557 VVEND

-592 KRTRFFVTKTF
+592 KRSRFIVTKTF
-603 AGDAAAI
+603 AGDTAAI
-610 AQAKGD
+610 DLAKKD
-616 FSITVSHTEGSG
+616 FTITVSHTEGSG

-637 QPAADVT
+637 QPAAGVT

-655 AAAETYT
+655 AATQTYT

-669 KRAYT
+669 KRSYT
-674 LREENYIPS
+674 ITEAGYIPS
-683 GNWRVSNSYAIR
+683 GSWRVSNSYAIR
-695 NAPEGDPTGYQ
+695 NAPEGGPTGYQ
-706 PYPKDGIVIK
+706 PYPKDGIVIT
-716 AVGYADDVPDIAVQT
+716 AVGYADDVQNIAVQT

-746 NTQDSVTG
+746 NTQDAITG
-754 NNLKNVPYRLTR
+754 DNLRDIPYRLTR
-766 DGTAVTLYRRPGT
+766 ADGTAVTLYRRPGT
-779 TLYSMGN
+779 TQYSMEKD

-791 ETISDGTLT
+791 ETISDGTMT

-845 YSSVAQALPT
+845 YRSVAQNLPT
-855 EVTTPTGGWLKE
+855 EVTTPTGGWLKD
-867 AESDHITILN
+867 ADTDHITILN

-903 LWCDGTPVPGDQY
+903 LWCDGTPVPGAQY
-916 TQVLSEENKWEYT
+916 TQVLSEDNKWEYT
-929 WKGLPLFTNGTVAG
+929 WQELPLFTNGTVAR

-969 VTNDAVKYRQTDD
+969 VTNDAVKYRKTDD
-982 PDYRADHMW
+982 PAYRADHMW

-1019 KADEMNRPLRGAE
+1019 KADEMNRPLQGAE
-1032 FTLYTDAACTHLL
+1032 FTLYTDELCTKTL
-1045 ATATSDENGRVE
+1045 ATATSNEDGEVR
-1057 FEKQPGGT
+1057 FTPQPGGT

-1070 TKAPQGH
+1070 TKAPNGH

-1082 VWTVKISGGKATITD
+1082 VWTVKIAGGKATITT
-1097 STGAVITS
+1097 STGAVVTS
-1105 VRNTSLLQLTL
+1105 VRNASLLQLTL
-1116 RVLGP
+1116 QVLGP
-1121 DDEPLT
+1121 DGESLP
-1127 GTKLQVTWDKV
+1127 GTKLQVKWNTA
-1138 QHPEYITNTNGTVVL
+1138 QHPEYTTGPNGTVVL
-1153 PKLPNGDYT
+1153 PKLPNGNYT

-1174 QVSVP
+1174 PVSVP

-1185 GEITLTT
+1185 GEITLTSG
-1192 AADAWMLEKT
+1192 DGAWTLEKT
-1202 VENEYLL
+1202 AENTYRL

-1238 GLAAVMLCRKKQA
+1238 GLAAVMLCRKKQV

>member
-1 MQAASGRKTKYRRR
+1 MQAASGRKSEYCRR

-45 EAAEAALPEP
+45 EATETA
-55 TPEPTPEPI
+55 TPEPI
-64 PEPIPEPTPEPI
+64 PEPIPESTPE
-76 PQPPA
+76 PPA
-81 DDTTDAPTDDTTDDT
+81 DDTTDDP

-107 ATPTATAV
+107 AAPTATAV
-115 AVICYAAVDGD
+115 TVTCYAAVDGD

-137 IDSDSNRY
+137 IDSDSTRY
-145 YVTAQELDG
+145 YIMAAELDG
-154 IYGGYGFSSA
+154 IYGEYGFSSA

-177 RNADTLWADAAPQQN
+177 RNADTLWADAVPQQN
-192 TDGAWQIP
+192 TDGTWRIP

-216 DGTPSYFTGSKAKT
+216 AGSLGYFDSSKSKT
-230 DAEMLAANMFY
+230 DAEMLADNMFY
-241 TVQVED
+241 TITVED
-247 AAHAVYSEGTLPA
+247 PAHAVYDTPPA
-260 PQVLFHGGNTTVTL
+260 PQVLFHGGTTTVTL
-274 NKPEGVTW
+274 KKAEGVTW

-292 LSLPMAEVGTTV
+292 LSLPMDEAGT
-304 TYTITNISAPI
+304 TYTITDISTPI
-315 IFRPRMAAGMLR
+315 IFRPRVAAGMIQ
-327 YEAMPD
+327 YEAMPE
-333 GWMSKLGLF
+333 GWMSKLGNF
-342 EVSKQQP
+342 DVSRQQP
-349 QQTATVRGQV
+349 QQTATVRGET

-367 NSHTLLAPDI
+367 NSHTLLPPDI

-395 FAGWKVASAAGSP
+395 FMGWKVTSAAGSP
-408 VLPAGTVLT
+408 VLSAGTVLT

-440 DSQNRP
+440 DSERRP

-485 DAGKIPVTYTTTGG
+485 NAGEIPTTYTGG

-514 TNTPIR
+514 TNTTIR
-520 GMTKIP
+520 GMTKTA

-562 KLNTTYFGIRW
+562 KLNTSYFGIRW

-610 AQAKGD
+610 ALAKKD
-616 FSITVSHTEGSG
+616 FTITVSHTEGSG
-628 SVTDFTLLP
+628 SVTDFTLVP
-637 QPAADVT
+637 QPDADVNGT
-644 EAGKRGYTDYD
+644 DKLGYTDYD

-669 KRAYT
+669 KRSYT
-674 LREENYIPS
+674 ITEAGHIPS
-683 GNWRVSNSYAIR
+683 GSWRVSNSYVIR
-695 NAPEGDPTGYQ
+695 NAPEGGPTGYQ
-706 PYPKDGIVIK
+706 SYPAAGIVIT
-716 AVGYADDVPDIAVQT
+716 AVGYGDDVPPTAVQT

-746 NTQDSVTG
+746 NTQDAITG
-754 NNLKNVPYRLTR
+754 DNLRDIPYRLTR
-766 DGTAVTLYRRPGT
+766 ADGTAVTLYRRPGT
-779 TLYSMGN
+779 TLYSMEE
-786 DPGYT
+786 DLDYT
-791 ETISDGTLT
+791 EKITTGELT

-832 QVTVAKEASGGMT
+832 QVTVAKDASGGMT
-845 YSSVAQALPT
+845 YRSVAQNLPT
-855 EVTTPTGGWLKE
+855 EVPTPTGDWLQD
-867 AESDHITILN
+867 ADTDHITILN

-929 WKGLPLFTNGTVAG
+929 WQELPLFTNGTVAG
-943 YTLRVTKIGNTY
+943 YTLRVTKIGNTH
-955 RDAAL
+955 RDATL
-960 GGDGFADYD
+960 DDGFADYD
-969 VTNDAVKYRQTDD
+969 VTNDTVKYRKTGDSA
-982 PDYRADHMW
+982 YRNEHMW

-1019 KADEMNRPLRGAE
+1019 KADEMNRPLQGAE

-1045 ATATSDENGRVE
+1045 ETVTSDETGRVE

-1082 VWTVKISGGKATITD
+1082 VWTVKISGGKATITTP
-1097 STGAVITS
+1097 TGAVITS
-1105 VRNTSLLQLTL
+1105 IRNTSLLQLTL

-1121 DDEPLT
+1121 EGESLP

-1138 QHPEYITNTNGTVVL
+1138 QHPEYTTGTDGTVVL
-1153 PKLPNGDYT
+1153 PKLPNGNYT

-1185 GEITLTT
+1185 GTVTMT
-1192 AADAWMLEKT
+1192 PHDAWTLEET
-1202 VENEYLL
+1202 AEGYLL
-1209 TLRLQALYTLPTTG
+1209 TLQLQALYTLPTTG

-1238 GLAAVMLCRKKQA
+1238 GLAAVMLCRKKQV

>member
-1 MQAASGRKTKYRRR
+1 MQAASGRKTEYRRR

-45 EAAEAALPEP
+45 EATETAP
-55 TPEPTPEPI
+55 PEPI
-64 PEPIPEPTPEPI
+64 PEPTTEPIPEPTPEP
-76 PQPPA
+76 P
-81 DDTTDAPTDDTTDDT
+81 

-107 ATPTATAV
+107 AVPTATAV
-115 AVICYAAVDGD
+115 AVTCYAAVDGD

-137 IDSDSNRY
+137 IDSDSTRY
-145 YVTAQELDG
+145 YIMAAELDG

-177 RNADTLWADAAPQQN
+177 KNADTLWADALPQQN
-192 TDGAWQIP
+192 TDGAWRIP
-200 LSKQGP
+200 LSRKGP

-216 DGTPSYFTGSKAKT
+216 VGSPGYFDSSKPKT
-230 DAEMLAANMFY
+230 DAQLLADNMFY
-241 TVQVED
+241 TITVED
-247 AAHAVYSEGTLPA
+247 AAHAVYDTPPV
-260 PQVLFHGGNTTVTL
+260 PQVLFHGEGTTVML
-274 NKPEGVTW
+274 NKAEGVTW
-282 TAVNGKTNET
+282 EAVNGQTNAT
-292 LSLPMAEVGTTV
+292 LSLPMTGTETTV
-304 TYTITNISAPI
+304 TYTIENIAAPI
-315 IFRPRMAAGMLR
+315 RFRPRVAAGMLQ

-333 GWMSKLGLF
+333 GWMSKLGHF
-342 EVSKQQP
+342 DVSKQQP
-349 QQTATVRGQV
+349 QQTATVRGEA

-367 NSHTLLAPDI
+367 NSHTLLPPDI

-395 FAGWKVASAAGSP
+395 FAGWKVTSAAGSP

-417 ADDLNAYA
+417 ADELNAYA

-475 TPVIYSTRMM
+475 TPAIYSTRMM
-485 DAGKIPVTYTTTGG
+485 NAGNIPTTYTNTGG

-504 RPNADDDAYQ
+504 RPSADDDAYQ
-514 TNTPIR
+514 TNTTIR
-520 GMTKIP
+520 GMTTTP

-557 VVDNE
+557 VVDND

-592 KRTRFFVTKTF
+592 KRTRFIVTKTF

-610 AQAKGD
+610 ALAKKD
-616 FSITVSHTEGSG
+616 FTITVSHTEGSG

-637 QPAADVT
+637 QPDAGVN
-644 EAGKRGYTDYD
+644 EAGKLGYTDYD
-655 AAAETYT
+655 AATQTYT
-662 WEVPAQQ
+662 WKVPAQQ
-669 KRAYT
+669 KRSYT
-674 LREENYIPS
+674 ITEAGHIPS
-683 GNWRVSNSYAIR
+683 GSWRVSNSYAIR
-695 NAPEGDPTGYQ
+695 NSPGGGPTGYQ
-706 PYPKDGIVIK
+706 PYPKDGIDIT
-716 AVGYADDVPDIAVQT
+716 AVGYGDDVPNIAVQT

-746 NTQDSVTG
+746 NTQDAITG
-754 NNLKNVPYRLTR
+754 NNLRDIPYRLTR
-766 DGTAVTLYRRPGT
+766 ADGTAVTLYRRPGT

-786 DPGYT
+786 DADYT
-791 ETISDGTLT
+791 ETIPNGTLT

-832 QVTVAKEASGGMT
+832 QVTVEKPTDTIT
-845 YSSVAQALPT
+845 YHSVAQDLPT
-855 EVTTPTGGWLKE
+855 EVPAPADGWLKD
-867 AESDHITILN
+867 AKTDHITILN

-892 ENGEKLPVTVQ
+892 EYGEKLPVTVQ

-929 WKGLPLFTNGTVAG
+929 WQELPLFTNGTVAR
-943 YTLRVTKIGNTY
+943 YTLRVTKIGDTH

-960 GGDGFADYD
+960 DDGFADYD
-969 VTNDAVKYRQTDD
+969 VTNDAVKYRQTGDEN
-982 PDYRADHMW
+982 YRPDHMW
-991 TEDGVQ
+991 MENGVQ

-1019 KADEMNRPLRGAE
+1019 KADEKNRPLQGAE
-1032 FTLYTDAACTHLL
+1032 FTLYTDDACTHPLE
-1045 ATATSDENGRVE
+1045 TATSDETGLVQ
-1057 FEKQPGGT
+1057 FAKQPGGT

-1082 VWTVKISGGKATITD
+1082 VWTVKIAGGKATITTP
-1097 STGAVITS
+1097 TGAVVTS

-1121 DDEPLT
+1121 DREPLP
-1127 GTKLQVTWDKV
+1127 GTQLRVTWDTV
-1138 QHPEYITNTNGTVVL
+1138 QHPEYTTGTDGTKLL
-1153 PKLPNGDYT
+1153 PNLPNGEYT

-1174 QVSVP
+1174 PVSVP
-1179 ELNAQY
+1179 TLNAQY
-1185 GEITLTT
+1185 GVITMAL
-1192 AADAWMLEKT
+1192 DDSAWTLEKT
-1202 VENEYLL
+1202 AENTYRL

-1238 GLAAVMLCRKKQA
+1238 GLAAVMLCRKKQV

>member
-1 MQAASGRKTKYRRR
+1 MQAASGRKGEYCRR

-40 VAGAA
+40 VAGAT
-45 EAAEAALPEP
+45 EATETAPPEPIPEP
-55 TPEPTPEPI
+55 TPEPTPEP
-64 PEPIPEPTPEPI
+64 
-76 PQPPA
+76 PA
-81 DDTTDAPTDDTTDDT
+81 DDPTDDPANDIS
-96 TDDPADDITDR
+96 DDPADDITDR
-107 ATPTATAV
+107 AAPTATAV
-115 AVICYAAVDGD
+115 AVTCYAAVDGD

-137 IDSDSNRY
+137 IDSGRY
-145 YVTAQELDG
+145 YIMAAELDG

-177 RNADTLWADAAPQQN
+177 RSPDKLWADAAPQKI
-192 TDGAWQIP
+192 DGAWRIP
-200 LSKQGP
+200 LSTQGP

-216 DGTPSYFTGSKAKT
+216 AGSPGYFNSSKPKT
-230 DAEMLAANMFY
+230 DPTMLAANMFY
-241 TVQVED
+241 TITVED
-247 AAHAVYSEGTLPA
+247 AAHAVYDTPPV
-260 PQVLFHGGNTTVTL
+260 PQVLFHGEGTTVTL
-274 NKPEGVTW
+274 NKAEGVTW
-282 TAVNGKTNET
+282 EAVNGQTNAT
-292 LSLPMAEVGTTV
+292 LSLPMDEAGT
-304 TYTITNISAPI
+304 TYTITDISTPI
-315 IFRPRMAAGMLR
+315 IFRPRVAAGMLR

-333 GWMSKLGLF
+333 GWMSKLGHF
-342 EVSKQQP
+342 DVSKQQA
-349 QQTATVRGQV
+349 QQTATVRGEA

-377 DRIAVTITD
+377 DRIAVSITD

-395 FAGWKVASAAGSP
+395 FMGWKVAGAAGSP
-408 VLPAGTVLT
+408 VLSAGTVLT
-417 ADDLNAYA
+417 AEDLNRYA
-425 GSDGVIRL
+425 DGTGTVTL

-440 DSQNRP
+440 DSQGRP

-463 EDGVQSELQSDY
+463 EDGVKPESPNDY
-475 TPVIYSTRMM
+475 TPAIYSTRMM
-485 DAGKIPVTYTTTGG
+485 NAGEIPTTYTDTGG
-499 TPLVA
+499 PPLVA
-504 RPNADDDAYQ
+504 RPSASADAYQ
-514 TNTPIR
+514 TDTTIR
-520 GMTKIP
+520 GMTTTP
-526 VEGATL
+526 MQDATL

-545 RANQIEMKINGQ
+545 RANKIEMKINGQ
-557 VVDNE
+557 VVDND

-573 NTVKYESSD
+573 NTVKYEPSD

-610 AQAKGD
+610 ALVKKD
-616 FSITVSHTEGSG
+616 FTITVSHTEGSG
-628 SVTDFTLLP
+628 SVTDFTLVP
-637 QPAADVT
+637 RPKNDVN
-644 EAGKRGYTDYD
+644 EAGKLGYTGYD

-669 KRAYT
+669 KRSYT
-674 LREENYIPS
+674 ITEAGHIPS
-683 GNWRVSNSYAIR
+683 GSWRISNSYAIR
-695 NAPEGDPTGYQ
+695 NNPDGGATGYL
-706 PYPKDGIVIK
+706 PYPEAGVTVT
-716 AVGYADDVPDIAVQT
+716 AVGYGDDVPPTAVQT

-737 YVGVGTLTV
+737 YVGVGMLTV
-746 NTQDSVTG
+746 NTQDAITG
-754 NNLKNVPYRLTR
+754 NNLRGITYRLTR
-766 DGTAVTLYRRPGT
+766 ADGSAVTLYRRPGT
-779 TLYSMGN
+779 TLYSMEN

-791 ETISDGTLT
+791 ETIPGGTLT

-832 QVTVAKEASGGMT
+832 QVTVAKDASGGMT
-845 YSSVAQALPT
+845 YRSVAQNLPT
-855 EVTTPTGGWLKE
+855 EVIAPTGDWLQD
-867 AESDHITILN
+867 ADTDHITILN

-903 LWCDGTPVPGDQY
+903 LWCDGTMVPGDQY

-929 WKGLPLFTNGTVAG
+929 WQELPLFTNGTVAG
-943 YTLRVTKIGNTY
+943 YTLRVTKIGNTH
-955 RDAAL
+955 RDAAP

-969 VTNDAVKYRQTDD
+969 VTNDAVKYRKTGD
-982 PDYRADHMW
+982 PAYRADHMW

-1019 KADEMNRPLRGAE
+1019 KADEKDRPLQGAE
-1032 FTLYTDAACTHLL
+1032 FALYTDAACTHLL
-1045 ATATSDENGRVE
+1045 ATATSDANGRVE

-1082 VWTVKISGGKATITD
+1082 VWTVKISGGKATITT

-1105 VRNTSLLQLTL
+1105 VRNASLLQLTL

-1121 DDEPLT
+1121 EGEPLP
-1127 GTKLQVTWDKV
+1127 GTKLRVTWDTV
-1138 QHPEYITNTNGTVVL
+1138 QRPEYTTGTDGTVVL
-1153 PKLPNGDYT
+1153 PKLPNGNYT

-1185 GEITLTT
+1185 GEITLTSGD
-1192 AADAWMLEKT
+1192 DAWTLEKT
-1202 VENEYLL
+1202 AEGYRL

-1238 GLAAVMLCRKKQA
+1238 GLAAVLCRKKQV

>member
-1 MQAASGRKTKYRRR
+1 MQAASGRKSEYCRR

-40 VAGAA
+40 VAGAT
-45 EAAEAALPEP
+45 EAAETAPSEPPAAP
-55 TPEPTPEPI
+55 PEPI
-64 PEPIPEPTPEPI
+64 PEPIPEPTPEP
-76 PQPPA
+76 PA
-81 DDTTDAPTDDTTDDT
+81 DDTTDDPA
-96 TDDPADDITDR
+96 DDPADDITDR
-107 ATPTATAV
+107 AAPTATAV
-115 AVICYAAVDGD
+115 AVSCYAAVDGD

-137 IDSDSNRY
+137 IDSDSTRY
-145 YVTAQELDG
+145 YIMAAELDG
-154 IYGGYGFSSA
+154 IYGEYGFSSA
-164 NYSGELFFPHTDD
+164 NYSGELFFPHTDNNSID
-177 RNADTLWADAAPQQN
+177 KLWADAPPKN
-192 TDGAWQIP
+192 TDGVWQIP
-200 LSKQGP
+200 LSRKGP
-206 IYLYYLPGNT
+206 IYLYYLPGNMA
-216 DGTPSYFTGSKAKT
+216 GSPGYFNSSKSKT
-230 DAEMLAANMFY
+230 DAAMLAANMFY

-247 AAHAVYSEGTLPA
+247 PAHAVYTTPPA
-260 PQVLFHGGNTTVTL
+260 PQVLFHGGGTTVTL
-274 NKPEGVTW
+274 NKAEGVTW
-282 TAVNGKTNET
+282 QAVNGQTDAT
-292 LSLPMAEVGTTV
+292 LSLASTEDETTV
-304 TYTITNISAPI
+304 TFTIENIAAPI
-315 IFRPRMAAGMLR
+315 RFRPRVAAGMLQ
-327 YEAMPD
+327 YEAMPY
-333 GWMSKLGLF
+333 GWRSTLGHF
-342 EVSKQQP
+342 DVSQQQA
-349 QQTATVRGQV
+349 QQTATVRGEA

-377 DRIAVTITD
+377 DRIAVTITG

-395 FAGWKVASAAGSP
+395 FAGWKVAGAAGSP
-408 VLPAGTVLT
+408 VLPARTVLT
-417 ADDLNAYA
+417 ADELNAYA
-425 GSDGVIRL
+425 GSDGVILL

-485 DAGKIPVTYTTTGG
+485 NAGNIPITYTETGG
-499 TPLVA
+499 PPLVA
-504 RPNADDDAYQ
+504 RPSAAADAYQ
-514 TNTPIR
+514 TDATIR
-520 GMTKIP
+520 GMTTTA
-526 VEGATL
+526 VQGATL

-545 RANQIEMKINGQ
+545 RANKIEMKINGQ

-573 NTVKYESSD
+573 NTVKYEPSD
-582 GWHIDGVLVA
+582 GWHIDGILVA

-610 AQAKGD
+610 ALAKEN
-616 FSITVSHTEGSG
+616 FTITVSHTEGSG

-637 QPAADVT
+637 RPKNEVN
-644 EAGKRGYTDYD
+644 EAGKLGYTGHD
-655 AAAETYT
+655 AATETYT

-669 KRAYT
+669 KRSYT
-674 LREENYIPS
+674 ITEAGHIPS
-683 GNWRVSNSYAIR
+683 GSWRVSNSYAIR
-695 NAPEGDPTGYQ
+695 NNPDGGATGYL
-706 PYPKDGIVIK
+706 PYPKDGVTVT
-716 AVGYADDVPDIAVQT
+716 AVGYGDDVPPTAVQT

-746 NTQDSVTG
+746 NTQDAITG
-754 NNLKNVPYRLTR
+754 DNLRDITYRLTR

-779 TLYSMGN
+779 TLYSMEKD

-791 ETISDGTLT
+791 ETIPDGTLI

-845 YSSVAQALPT
+845 YRSVAQNLPT
-855 EVTTPTGGWLKE
+855 EVTTPTGGWLKH
-867 AESDHITILN
+867 ADTDHITILN

-916 TQVLSEENKWEYT
+916 TQVLSETNKWEYT
-929 WKGLPLFTNGTVAG
+929 WNNLPLFTNGTVAG

-960 GGDGFADYD
+960 DDGFADYD
-969 VTNDAVKYRQTDD
+969 VTNDAVKYRKTGD
-982 PDYRADHMW
+982 PDYRDVHTW
-991 TEDGVQ
+991 EEDGVQ

-1019 KADEMNRPLRGAE
+1019 KADEMNRPLQGAE

-1045 ATATSDENGRVE
+1045 ATATSDANGRVQ
-1057 FEKQPGGT
+1057 FTPQPGGT

-1082 VWTVKISGGKATITD
+1082 VWTVKIAGGKATITT

-1105 VRNTSLLQLTL
+1105 VRNASLLQLTL

-1121 DDEPLT
+1121 DGESLP
-1127 GTKLQVTWDKV
+1127 GTKLRVTWDTV
-1138 QHPEYITNTNGTVVL
+1138 QRPEYTTGTDGTVVL
-1153 PKLPNGDYT
+1153 PKLPNGNYT

-1185 GEITLTT
+1185 GTVTMT
-1192 AADAWMLEKT
+1192 PHDAWMLEKT
-1202 VENEYLL
+1202 AENTYLL
-1209 TLRLQALYTLPTTG
+1209 TLQLQALYTLPTTG
-1223 GTGTAAFTAAGVLLM
+1223 GTGTAVFTAAGALLM
-1238 GLAAVMLCRKKQA
+1238 GLAAAMLCRKKQV

>member
-1 MQAASGRKTKYRRR
+1 MYAASGRKTEYRRR

-27 ALLFTM
+27 ALRFTM

-45 EAAEAALPEP
+45 EATETAPSEPPAAPPEP
-55 TPEPTPEPI
+55 TPE
-64 PEPIPEPTPEPI
+64 
-76 PQPPA
+76 PPA
-81 DDTTDAPTDDTTDDT
+81 DDTTDDPTDDT

-107 ATPTATAV
+107 AAPTATAV
-115 AVICYAAVDGD
+115 TVTCYAAVDGG
-126 WKQVGTVQTDK
+126 WQQVGTVQTDK
-137 IDSDSNRY
+137 IDSGRY
-145 YVTAQELDG
+145 YIMAAELDG

-164 NYSGELFFPHTDD
+164 KYNGELFFPHTDD
-177 RNADTLWADAAPQQN
+177 RNANTLWADALPQQN
-192 TDGAWQIP
+192 TDDAWQIP
-200 LSKQGP
+200 LSTKGP
-206 IYLYYLPGNT
+206 IYLYYLPANAT
-216 DGTPSYFTGSKAKT
+216 GTPSYFTGSKPKT
-230 DAEMLAANMFY
+230 DAQLLADNMFY
-241 TVQVED
+241 TITVED
-247 AAHAVYSEGTLPA
+247 PARAVYDTPPA
-260 PQVLFHGGNTTVTL
+260 PQVLFHGGSTTVTL
-274 NKPEGVTW
+274 DKAEGVTW
-282 TAVNGKTNET
+282 TAVNGQTGET
-292 LSLPMAEVGTTV
+292 LSLASTETETTV
-304 TYTITNISAPI
+304 TYTIENIDAPI
-315 IFRPRMAAGMLR
+315 LFRPRAAAGMLR

-333 GWMSKLGLF
+333 GWMSKLGNF
-342 EVSKQQP
+342 DVSRQQA
-349 QQTATVRGQV
+349 QQTATVRGEA

-377 DRIAVTITD
+377 DRIAVKITD
-386 ANNHTMFYS
+386 ANNHTMYYS
-395 FAGWKVASAAGSP
+395 FAGWKVTSAAGAP
-408 VLPAGTVLT
+408 VLSAGTVLT
-417 ADDLNAYA
+417 AEQLNAYA
-425 GSDGVIRL
+425 DGTGTVTL

-463 EDGVQSELQSDY
+463 EDGVKPESQSDY

-485 DAGKIPVTYTTTGG
+485 NAGEIPTTYTGG

-514 TNTPIR
+514 TNTTIR
-520 GMTKIP
+520 DMTKIP

-557 VVDNE
+557 VVEND

-592 KRTRFFVTKTF
+592 KRARFIVTKTF

-610 AQAKGD
+610 ALAKKD
-616 FSITVSHTEGSG
+616 FTITVSHTEGSG

-637 QPAADVT
+637 QPDADVN

-655 AAAETYT
+655 AATQTYT
-662 WEVPAQQ
+662 WKVPAQQ
-669 KRAYT
+669 KRSYT
-674 LREENYIPS
+674 ITEAGHIPS
-683 GNWRVSNSYAIR
+683 GSWRVSNSYVIR
-695 NAPEGDPTGYQ
+695 NAPEGGPTDYQ
-706 PYPKDGIVIK
+706 LYPEAGIKIT
-716 AVGYADDVPDIAVQT
+716 AVGYADDVPPTAVQT

-746 NTQDSVTG
+746 NTQDAITG
-754 NNLKNVPYRLTR
+754 NNLRDIPYRLTR
-766 DGTAVTLYRRPGT
+766 ADGTAVTLYRRPGT
-779 TLYSMGN
+779 TLYSMEN
-786 DPGYT
+786 DPDYT
-791 ETISDGTLT
+791 ETIPGGTLT

-832 QVTVAKEASGGMT
+832 QVTVTKPTADTIT
-845 YSSVAQALPT
+845 YHSVAQNLPT
-855 EVTTPTGGWLKE
+855 EVTAPTGGWLKD
-867 AESDHITILN
+867 AKTDHITILN

-903 LWCDGTPVPGDQY
+903 LWCDDTMVPGDQY
-916 TQVLSEENKWEYT
+916 TQVLSEENNWEYT
-929 WKGLPLFTNGTVAG
+929 WQELPLFTNGTVAR
-943 YTLRVTKIGNTY
+943 YTLRVTKIGNTH

-969 VTNDAVKYRQTDD
+969 VTNDAVKYRKTDD
-982 PDYRADHMW
+982 PAYRADHMW

-1019 KADEMNRPLRGAE
+1019 KADEMNRPLQGAE

-1045 ATATSDENGRVE
+1045 ATATSNEDGEVR
-1057 FEKQPGGT
+1057 FAPQPGGT

-1077 TAENT
+1077 TAEDT
-1082 VWTVKISGGKATITD
+1082 VWTVKIAGGKATITT

-1116 RVLGP
+1116 QVLGP
-1121 DDEPLT
+1121 DGESLP
-1127 GTKLQVTWDKV
+1127 GTKLQVTWDTV
-1138 QHPEYITNTNGTVVL
+1138 QRPEYTTGTDGTVVL
-1153 PKLPNGDYT
+1153 PKLPNGNYT

-1174 QVSVP
+1174 QVSDP
-1179 ELNAQY
+1179 KLNAQY
-1185 GEITLTT
+1185 GEITLTSGD
-1192 AADAWMLEKT
+1192 DAWTLEKT
-1202 VENEYLL
+1202 AEGYLL

-1238 GLAAVMLCRKKQA
+1238 GLAAVMLCRKKQV

>member
-1 MQAASGRKTKYRRR
+1 MYAASGRKTEYRRR

-45 EAAEAALPEP
+45 EATETAP
-55 TPEPTPEPI
+55 PEPI
-64 PEPIPEPTPEPI
+64 PEPIPEPTPEPA
-76 PQPPA
+76 PEPAPESTPEPPA
-81 DDTTDAPTDDTTDDT
+81 DDT

-107 ATPTATAV
+107 AVPTATAV
-115 AVICYAAVDGD
+115 AVTCYAAVDGD
-126 WKQVGTVQTDK
+126 WQQAGTVQTDQT
-137 IDSDSNRY
+137 DSSGRY
-145 YVTAQELDG
+145 YITAQELDG

-164 NYSGELFFPHTDD
+164 NYSGELFFPHTDE
-177 RNADTLWADAAPQQN
+177 NSADKLWADAVPKN
-192 TDGAWQIP
+192 VGGAWQIP
-200 LSKQGP
+200 LSRQGP

-216 DGTPSYFTGSKAKT
+216 AGSPGYFNSSKPKT
-230 DAEMLAANMFY
+230 DAQLLAANMFY

-247 AAHAVYSEGTLPA
+247 PAHAVYDTPPV

-274 NKPEGVTW
+274 KKAEGVTW

-292 LSLPMAEVGTTV
+292 LSLQMAEAGTTV
-304 TYTITNISAPI
+304 TYTITSISTPI
-315 IFRPRMAAGMLR
+315 IFRPRAAAGMLR

-333 GWMSKLGLF
+333 GWMRELGHF
-342 EVSKQQP
+342 DVSKQQP
-349 QQTATVRGQV
+349 QQTATVRGEAV
-359 VYMALPAE
+359 CMALPAE

-377 DRIAVTITD
+377 DRIAVKITD
-386 ANNHTMFYS
+386 ANNHTMYYS
-395 FAGWKVASAAGSP
+395 FAGWKVASAADSP

-417 ADDLNAYA
+417 ADELNAYA

-463 EDGVQSELQSDY
+463 EDGVKPESPNDY
-475 TPVIYSTRMM
+475 TPAIYSTRMM
-485 DAGKIPVTYTTTGG
+485 NAGKIPVTYTGG

-514 TNTPIR
+514 TNTTIR
-520 GMTKIP
+520 GMTTTP
-526 VEGATL
+526 VKGATL

-557 VVDNE
+557 VVDND
-562 KLNTTYFGIRW
+562 KLNTSYFGIRW

-592 KRTRFFVTKTF
+592 KRTRFIVTKTF

-610 AQAKGD
+610 DLVKGN
-616 FSITVSHTEGSG
+616 FTITVSHTEGSS

-637 QPAADVT
+637 QPKAEVT

-655 AAAETYT
+655 AATQTYT
-662 WEVPAQQ
+662 WEVPTQQ
-669 KRAYT
+669 KRSYT
-674 LREENYIPS
+674 ITEAGHIPS

-695 NAPEGDPTGYQ
+695 NAPEGGPTGYQ
-706 PYPKDGIVIK
+706 LYPEAGIKIT
-716 AVGYADDVPDIAVQT
+716 AVGYADDVPNIAVQT

-746 NTQDSVTG
+746 NTQDAITG
-754 NNLKNVPYRLTR
+754 DNLRDITYRLTR
-766 DGTAVTLYRRPGT
+766 ADGTAVTLYRRPGT
-779 TLYSMGN
+779 TLYSMEE
-786 DPGYT
+786 DLDYT
-791 ETISDGTLT
+791 EKITTGELT

-832 QVTVAKEASGGMT
+832 QVTVTKPADGPIT
-845 YSSVAQALPT
+845 YYSVAQNLPT
-855 EVTTPTGGWLKE
+855 EVTAPGGGWLKD
-867 AESDHITILN
+867 AKTDHITILN

-903 LWCDGTPVPGDQY
+903 LWCDGTMVPGDQY

-929 WKGLPLFTNGTVAG
+929 WQELPLFTNGTVAR
-943 YTLRVTKIGNTY
+943 YTLRVTKIGNTH
-955 RDAAL
+955 RDATL
-960 GGDGFADYD
+960 DDGFADYD
-969 VTNDAVKYRQTDD
+969 VTNDAVKYRKTDD

-1019 KADEMNRPLRGAE
+1019 KADEKDRPLQGAE

-1045 ATATSDENGRVE
+1045 ATATSDVNGRVQ

-1082 VWTVKISGGKATITD
+1082 VWTVKISGGKATITT

-1105 VRNTSLLQLTL
+1105 VRNTSLLRLTL

-1121 DDEPLT
+1121 EEEPLP

-1138 QHPEYITNTNGTVVL
+1138 QHPEYTTNTNGTVVL

-1162 VRLMNTPTGYLP
+1162 VRLMDTPTGYLP
-1174 QVSVP
+1174 QVSTP
-1179 ELNAQY
+1179 TLQAQY
-1185 GEITLTT
+1185 GEITLTSGD
-1192 AADAWMLEKT
+1192 DAWTLEET
-1202 VENEYLL
+1202 AEGYLL
-1209 TLRLQALYTLPTTG
+1209 TLQLQALYTLPTTG

-1238 GLAAVMLCRKKQA
+1238 GLAAVILCRKKQV

>member
-1 MQAASGRKTKYRRR
+1 MYAASGRKTEYRRR

-45 EAAEAALPEP
+45 EATETAL
-55 TPEPTPEPI
+55 
-64 PEPIPEPTPEPI
+64 PEPIPEPTPEP
-76 PQPPA
+76 PA
-81 DDTTDAPTDDTTDDT
+81 DDTTDDPADDPADDT

-107 ATPTATAV
+107 AAPTATAV
-115 AVICYAAVDGD
+115 AVTCYAAVDGD

-137 IDSDSNRY
+137 IDSGRY

-154 IYGGYGFSSA
+154 IYGEYGFSSA
-164 NYSGELFFPHTDD
+164 NYSGELFFPHTDNNSID
-177 RNADTLWADAAPQQN
+177 KLWADAVPQQN

-200 LSKQGP
+200 LSTRGP

-216 DGTPSYFTGSKAKT
+216 DGTPSYFTGSKPKT
-230 DAEMLAANMFY
+230 DAQLLADNMFY
-241 TVQVED
+241 TITVED
-247 AAHAVYSEGTLPA
+247 AAHAVYDTPPA
-260 PQVLFHGGNTTVTL
+260 PQVLFHGGSTSVTL
-274 NKPEGVTW
+274 NKAEGVTW
-282 TAVNGKTNET
+282 EAVNGKTNET
-292 LSLPMAEVGTTV
+292 LTLPMDEAGT
-304 TYTITNISAPI
+304 TYTITDISTPI
-315 IFRPRMAAGMLR
+315 IFRPRVAAGMIQ
-327 YEAMPD
+327 YEAMPER
-333 GWMSKLGLF
+333 WMSKLGNF
-342 EVSKQQP
+342 DVSRQQP
-349 QQTATVRGQV
+349 QQTATVRGEK

-367 NSHTLLAPDI
+367 NSHTLLPPDI

-440 DSQNRP
+440 DSHNRP

-463 EDGVQSELQSDY
+463 EDGVKPESPNDY
-475 TPVIYSTRMM
+475 TPAIYSTRMM
-485 DAGKIPVTYTTTGG
+485 NAGKIPVTYTGG

-504 RPNADDDAYQ
+504 RPSADADAYQ
-514 TNTPIR
+514 TDITIR
-520 GMTKIP
+520 GMTKTA

-545 RANQIEMKINGQ
+545 RANHIQMQINGQ
-557 VVDNE
+557 VVEND

-592 KRTRFFVTKTF
+592 KRSRFIVTKTF

-610 AQAKGD
+610 ALAKKD
-616 FSITVSHTEGSG
+616 FTITVSHTEGSG

-637 QPAADVT
+637 QPANEVN
-644 EAGKRGYTDYD
+644 EAGKLGYTDYD
-655 AAAETYT
+655 AATQTYT

-669 KRAYT
+669 KRSYT
-674 LREENYIPS
+674 ITEAGYIPS

-695 NAPEGDPTGYQ
+695 NAPEGGTTGYQ
-706 PYPKDGIVIK
+706 PYPKDGIVIT
-716 AVGYADDVPDIAVQT
+716 AVGYADDVQNIAVQT
-731 VALRNV
+731 VALRNI

-746 NTQDSVTG
+746 NTQDAITG
-754 NNLKNVPYRLTR
+754 DNLRDITYRLTR

-779 TLYSMGN
+779 TQYSMEKD

-845 YSSVAQALPT
+845 YSSVAQNLPT
-855 EVTTPTGGWLKE
+855 EVTTPTGSWLKK
-867 AESDHITILN
+867 ADTDHITILN
-877 VPRMLISVTARSSWP
+877 VPRMLISVMARSSWP

-929 WKGLPLFTNGTVAG
+929 WQELPLFTNGTVAR

-960 GGDGFADYD
+960 GDGFADYN
-969 VTNDAVKYRQTDD
+969 VTNDDVKYRKTGD

-1005 VVRNEGVRGAVTFT
+1005 VVRNEGVRGAVAFT
-1019 KADEMNRPLRGAE
+1019 KADEMNRPLQGAE
-1032 FTLYTDAACTHLL
+1032 FTLYTDAACTHPL
-1045 ATATSDENGRVE
+1045 ATATSDANGRVE

-1082 VWTVKISGGKATITD
+1082 VWTVKIAGGKATITT
-1097 STGAVITS
+1097 STGAIITS

-1121 DDEPLT
+1121 EREPLPD
-1127 GTKLQVTWDKV
+1127 TKLRVTWDKV
-1138 QHPEYITNTNGTVVL
+1138 QHPTYTTNTNGTVL
-1153 PKLPNGDYT
+1153 LTALPNGNYT

-1174 QVSVP
+1174 PVSDP
-1179 ELNAQY
+1179 TLQAQY
-1185 GEITLTT
+1185 GEITLTSGD
-1192 AADAWMLEKT
+1192 DAWTLEKT
-1202 VENEYLL
+1202 AEGYRL

-1238 GLAAVMLCRKKQA
+1238 GLAAVMLCRKKQV

>member
-1 MQAASGRKTKYRRR
+1 MYAASGRKTEYRRR

-45 EAAEAALPEP
+45 EATEAAPPEP
-55 TPEPTPEPI
+55 TPEPTPEP
-64 PEPIPEPTPEPI
+64 
-76 PQPPA
+76 PA
-81 DDTTDAPTDDTTDDT
+81 DDTIDDTA
-96 TDDPADDITDR
+96 DDPADDITDR
-107 ATPTATAV
+107 AAPTATAV

-177 RNADTLWADAAPQQN
+177 RNADTLWADALPQQN
-192 TDGAWQIP
+192 TDGTWRIP
-200 LSKQGP
+200 LSTQGP

-216 DGTPSYFTGSKAKT
+216 VGSPGYFDSSKSKT
-230 DAEMLAANMFY
+230 DAQLLADNMFY
-241 TVQVED
+241 TITVED
-247 AAHAVYSEGTLPA
+247 AAHAVYDTPPA
-260 PQVLFHGGNTTVTL
+260 PQVLFHGGSTTVTL
-274 NKPEGVTW
+274 NKAEGVTW

-292 LSLPMAEVGTTV
+292 LSLPMDEAGT
-304 TYTITNISAPI
+304 TYTITDISTPI
-315 IFRPRMAAGMLR
+315 IFRPRVAAGMLR

-333 GWMSKLGLF
+333 GWMSKLGNF
-342 EVSKQQP
+342 EASRQQA
-349 QQTATVRGQV
+349 QQAATVRGEA

-367 NSHTLLAPDI
+367 NSHTLLPPDI
-377 DRIAVTITD
+377 DRIAVKITG
-386 ANNHTMFYS
+386 ANDHTMFYS
-395 FAGWKVASAAGSP
+395 FAGWKVASASGSP
-408 VLPAGTVLT
+408 VLTAGTVLT
-417 ADDLNAYA
+417 AEDLNRYA
-425 GSDGVIRL
+425 DGTGTVTL

-463 EDGVQSELQSDY
+463 EDGVQSESQSDY

-485 DAGKIPVTYTTTGG
+485 NAGNIPTTYTTGG

-504 RPNADDDAYQ
+504 RPNADADAYQ
-514 TNTPIR
+514 TNTTIR
-520 GMTKIP
+520 GMTTTP

-610 AQAKGD
+610 ELAKGN
-616 FSITVSHTEGSG
+616 FTITVSHTEGSS

-637 QPAADVT
+637 RPKNEVNETD
-644 EAGKRGYTDYD
+644 RLGYTDYD
-655 AAAETYT
+655 AATETYT

-669 KRAYT
+669 KRSYT
-674 LREENYIPS
+674 ITETGYIPS
-683 GNWRVSNSYAIR
+683 GSWRVSNSYAIR
-695 NAPEGDPTGYQ
+695 NNPDGGATGYL
-706 PYPKDGIVIK
+706 PYPKDGVTVT
-716 AVGYADDVPDIAVQT
+716 AVGYGDDVPPTAVQT

-746 NTQDSVTG
+746 NTQDAITG
-754 NNLKNVPYRLTR
+754 NNLRDIPYRLTR
-766 DGTAVTLYRRPGT
+766 ADGTTVTLYRRPGT
-779 TLYSMGN
+779 TLYSMEN
-786 DPGYT
+786 DDPDYT
-791 ETISDGTLT
+791 ETIPGGTLT

-832 QVTVAKEASGGMT
+832 QVTVTKPTADTIT
-845 YSSVAQALPT
+845 YHSVAQNLPT
-855 EVTTPTGGWLKE
+855 EVTAPTGGWLKH
-867 AESDHITILN
+867 ADTDHITILN

-916 TQVLSEENKWEYT
+916 TQVLTEENNWKYT
-929 WKGLPLFTNGTVAG
+929 WEGLPLFTNGTVAR
-943 YTLRVTKIGNTY
+943 YTLRVTKIGNTH
-955 RDAAL
+955 RDATL
-960 GGDGFADYD
+960 DDGFADYD
-969 VTNDAVKYRQTDD
+969 VTNDAVKYRKTDD

-1019 KADEMNRPLRGAE
+1019 KADEMNRPLQGAE

-1045 ATATSDENGRVE
+1045 ATATSDANGRVE

-1121 DDEPLT
+1121 EEEPLP

-1138 QHPEYITNTNGTVVL
+1138 QHPEYTAGTDGTVVL
-1153 PKLPNGDYT
+1153 PKLPNGNYT

-1174 QVSVP
+1174 PVSVP

-1185 GEITLTT
+1185 GTVTMT
-1192 AADAWMLEKT
+1192 SHDAWTLEET
-1202 VENEYLL
+1202 AEGYLL

-1238 GLAAVMLCRKKQA
+1238 GLAAAMLCRKKQV

>member
-1 MQAASGRKTKYRRR
+1 M
-15 RARRAS
+15 
-21 ALMVVL
+21 
-27 ALLFTM
+27 
-33 VPTGFAT
+33 
-40 VAGAA
+40 
-45 EAAEAALPEP
+45 
-55 TPEPTPEPI
+55 
-64 PEPIPEPTPEPI
+64 
-76 PQPPA
+76 
-81 DDTTDAPTDDTTDDT
+81 
-96 TDDPADDITDR
+96 
-107 ATPTATAV
+107 
-115 AVICYAAVDGD
+115 
-126 WKQVGTVQTDK
+126 GTVQTDK
-137 IDSDSNRY
+137 IDSASTRY
-145 YVTAQELDG
+145 YIMAAELDG

-164 NYSGELFFPHTDD
+164 NYSGELFFPHTDG

-192 TDGAWQIP
+192 TDDAWQIP

-206 IYLYYLPGNT
+206 IYLYYLPANAT
-216 DGTPSYFTGSKAKT
+216 GTPSYFTGSKAKT
-230 DAEMLAANMFY
+230 DPTMLEDNMFY
-241 TVQVED
+241 TITVED
-247 AAHAVYSEGTLPA
+247 AARAVYDTPPA
-260 PQVLFHGGNTTVTL
+260 PQVLFHGGSTTVTL
-274 NKPEGVTW
+274 DKAEGVTW
-282 TAVNGKTNET
+282 QAVNGKTNAT
-292 LSLPMAEVGTTV
+292 LSLPMTETETTV
-304 TYTITNISAPI
+304 TYAIENIAAPI
-315 IFRPRMAAGMLR
+315 LFRPRVAAGMIQ

-333 GWMSKLGLF
+333 GWISNLGHF
-342 EVSKQQP
+342 DVSRQQP
-349 QQTATVRGQV
+349 QQTATVRGEAV
-359 VYMALPAE
+359 FMALPAE
-367 NSHTLLAPDI
+367 NSHTLLPPDI

-408 VLPAGTVLT
+408 VLPAGKVLT

-440 DSQNRP
+440 DSHNRP

-463 EDGVQSELQSDY
+463 EDGVKPESTKDY
-475 TPVIYSTRMM
+475 TPAIYSTRMM
-485 DAGKIPVTYTTTGG
+485 NAGKIPVTYTGG

-504 RPNADDDAYQ
+504 RPNADADAYQ
-514 TNTPIR
+514 TDITIR
-520 GMTKIP
+520 GMTKKA

-545 RANQIEMKINGQ
+545 RANNIQMQINGQ
-557 VVDNE
+557 VVENE

-592 KRTRFFVTKTF
+592 KRSRFIVTKTF

-610 AQAKGD
+610 ALAKKD
-616 FSITVSHTEGSG
+616 FTITVSHTEGSS

-637 QPAADVT
+637 QPDVDVN
-644 EAGKRGYTDYD
+644 EAGKLGYTDYD
-655 AAAETYT
+655 AATQTYT
-662 WEVPAQQ
+662 WKVPAQQ
-669 KRAYT
+669 KRSYT
-674 LREENYIPS
+674 ITEAGYIPS

-695 NAPEGDPTGYQ
+695 NAPEGGPTDYQ
-706 PYPKDGIVIK
+706 LYPEAGIKIT
-716 AVGYADDVPDIAVQT
+716 AVGYADDVQNIAVQT

-746 NTQDSVTG
+746 NTQDAITG
-754 NNLKNVPYRLTR
+754 DNLRDIPYRLTR
-766 DGTAVTLYRRPGT
+766 ADGTAVTLYRRPGT
-779 TLYSMGN
+779 TLYSMEKD

-791 ETISDGTLT
+791 ETIPNGTLT

-832 QVTVAKEASGGMT
+832 QVTVTKPTANTITYHSEA
-845 YSSVAQALPT
+845 QNLPT
-855 EVTTPTGGWLKE
+855 EVTEPAGGWLKD
-867 AESDHITILN
+867 AETDHITILN

-929 WKGLPLFTNGTVAG
+929 WQELPLFTNGTVAG

-955 RDAAL
+955 RDAAP
-960 GGDGFADYD
+960 GDGFADYD
-969 VTNDAVKYRQTDD
+969 VTNDTVKYRKNSDSA
-982 PDYRADHMW
+982 YRADHMW

-1019 KADEMNRPLRGAE
+1019 KADEMNRPLQGAE
-1032 FTLYTDAACTHLL
+1032 FTLYTDADCTRSLE
-1045 ATATSDENGRVE
+1045 TVTSDETGLVQ
-1057 FEKQPGGT
+1057 FTPQPGGT

-1070 TKAPQGH
+1070 TKAPNGH

-1082 VWTVKISGGKATITD
+1082 VWTVKIAGGKATITT
-1097 STGAVITS
+1097 STGAVVTS
-1105 VRNTSLLQLTL
+1105 VRNASLLQLTL
-1116 RVLGP
+1116 QVLGP
-1121 DDEPLT
+1121 EGEPLP
-1127 GTKLQVTWDKV
+1127 GTKLQVKWNTA
-1138 QHPEYITNTNGTVVL
+1138 QYPEYTTDTDGTVVL
-1153 PKLPNGDYT
+1153 PKLPNGNYT

-1174 QVSVP
+1174 PVSVP

-1185 GEITLTT
+1185 GEITLTSGD
-1192 AADAWMLEKT
+1192 DAWTLEET
-1202 VENEYLL
+1202 AEGYLL

-1223 GTGTAAFTAAGVLLM
+1223 GTGTAAFTAAGALLM
-1238 GLAAVMLCRKKQA
+1238 GLAAVMLCRKKQV